1 MEKRQTCD
9 LAGLWRFAM
18 DKEDRGFAK
27 HWEKTRLPQTITL
40 PGCLQAQGYGD
51 AINTDTPWVQ
61 SLYDALWYQRGEYAY
76 AQENGT
82 KVPFLS
88 QPPRHYT
95 GKAWYQKTIFV
106 SEKADGFVGRLTLES
121 TKWKTMLW
129 IDGECKGSITS
140 LCAPH
145 VYETGALSAG
155 EHIVTICIDNGWQ
168 LPYRPDGH
176 GVSDALGATWN
187 GIAGAITLELFNRVW
202 IERIQVNAQ
211 VPQATIQVHLK
222 NETSHIQSCIVRVQ
236 DTVRTDICAEMLCAL
251 TPGNQICELTLNY
264 PSDTP
269 LWDEFD
275 QNLQHLIVTL
285 SDASDA
291 SQGKSATIT
300 LPTQS
305 PLQLEEV
312 VSQSPKAVLQT
323 EEVTFGF
330 RRAEVKD
337 GHFVINGRNTYLRG
351 THFGGDYPLSG
362 IPDCDSAYWDKIMNT
377 VKTWGMNFIRCH
389 SYCPPEAAF
398 AAADRAG
405 VYLQIECDMWN
416 VFAPDAAMNDVLWD
430 ETKRILDTFGNHP
443 SFLMLSP
450 SNEPG
455 GDWLAPL
462 TDWVAKCR
470 AYDSRHL
477 YTVQSGWPYPMEPD
491 KITGTD
497 YVYFHRSGFG
507 IQPGGTIRGPRG
519 WHGGDYRESLKGIS
533 YPVICHELG
542 QWCSYP
548 DYDVIDKFTGYLQP
562 GNFEIFRESARAHG
576 VLGQNKDFVYHSGC
590 QQVRMLKEDLEAN
603 QRTPHIYGFELLD
616 LHDYLGQG
624 SALVGIL
631 DPFWDSKGYIT
642 PSEWRQFCDETV
654 LLARIESYCI
664 DRARKATVSIPIEV
678 SHFGREPLQ
687 SVCIHW
693 QLEQQPGTQYT
704 YGEHGKT
711 LTQTGFPSPVL
722 LGTLEPK
729 DYALEKNQSAGCI
742 YLNIEEIEPNCAYT
756 LRVSMKANGK
766 LVQNTWPL
774 WLFDGSKSSEASIS
788 DKPDKASILLEK
800 SNKSSPSDKLN
811 ATTDAHEV
819 YITSDRF
826 RAESFLDEGKRV
838 LFELPY
844 EDTSYDCPPVRFNPS
859 FWNSQMG
866 PTWARGMGMI
876 ILNEHPAF
884 ASFPTTADGG
894 WQWQSLIENARG
906 LRVEKLNCDCIT
918 NLVQPIDEWN
928 RNDKMSLLFECRVG
942 NGHLMMTSMN
952 LEQDTAQAAA
962 LKRSILSYMKS
973 DAFAPHGQASWEQ
986 IASLFEMNTV
996 MKKLDAEIAPD
1007 ASAQTHFN
1015 YPDERNISQHSNSSE
1030 ATNDSLSA
1038 CLDGNPQTFMRLTG
1052 GYPYSFIIRTPQ
1064 KHTLC
1069 GILYMPRQN
1078 HREHEGELRSY
1089 RIEAWI
1095 NDAWKL
1101 IAQDHLSSSYEPK
1114 RIAFP
1119 QEIYTDRIRFTA
1131 LDTFT
1136 ASGKNYFWVM
1146 ERDGWYRKEADPIAN
1161 PDFKGQLPQDIF
1173 SASVINLLLAEKE
1186 ENRVWKE
1193 MIEQRELAHSE
1204 DSKKNG
1210 KQAAEDLQA
1219 VTSEKSATAEIDN

>member
-9 LAGLWRFAM
+9 LAGIWRFEI
-18 DKEDRGFAK
+18 DKEDRGFAE
-27 HWEKTRLPQTITL
+27 HWEKRRLTETITL

-51 AINTDTPWVQ
+51 AISEDTPWVQ

-106 SEKADGFVGRLTLES
+106 PEKSDGFVGRLTLEN
-121 TKWKTMLW
+121 TKWKTTLW
-129 IDGECKGSITS
+129 IDGECKGSIVS

-155 EHIVTICIDNGWQ
+155 EHTVTLCIDNGWQ

-187 GIAGAITLELFNRVW
+187 GVAGAITLELFNRVW
-202 IERIQVNAQ
+202 IERVWVNARL
-211 VPQATIQVHLK
+211 PKAAIQVHLK
-222 NETSHIQSCIVRVQ
+222 NEINHAQNCIVHVQ
-236 DTVRTDICAEMLCAL
+236 DTVHTDISADAVCVL
-251 TPGNQICELTLNY
+251 TPGSQICELTLNY
-264 PSDTP
+264 PSDTL

-275 QNLQHLIVTL
+275 QGLQHLIVTL
-285 SDASDA
+285 SSISNAL
-291 SQGKSATIT
+291 QGEMQSSIT
-300 LPTQS
+300 QL
-305 PLQLEEV
+305 PLQSKEM
-312 VSQSPKAVLQT
+312 VSQFPKAVLQT
-323 EEVTFGF
+323 KEVTFGF

-362 IPDCDSAYWDKIMNT
+362 IPDCGSAYWDKIMET

-398 AAADRAG
+398 EAADRAG

-416 VFAPDAAMNDVLWD
+416 VFAPDAQMNNVLWE

-455 GDWLAPL
+455 GDWLMPL
-462 TDWVAKCR
+462 TDWVSKCR

-477 YTVQSGWPYPMEPD
+477 YTIQSGWPYPMEPD

-519 WHGGDYRESLKGIS
+519 WNGGDYRESLKDIS

-548 DYDVIDKFTGYLQP
+548 DFDVIDKFTGYLQP
-562 GNFEIFRESARAHG
+562 GNFEIFRESARAHD
-576 VLGQNKDFVYHSGC
+576 VLGQNKEFVYNSGR

-603 QRTPHIYGFELLD
+603 LRTPYIYGFELLD

-624 SALVGIL
+624 TALVGIL
-631 DPFWDSKGYIT
+631 DPFWDSKGYVA
-642 PSEWRQFCDETV
+642 PNEWRQFCDETV

-664 DRARKATVSIPIEV
+664 DRAKNAVVSIPIEV
-678 SHFGREPLQ
+678 SHFGRALLQ
-687 SVCIHW
+687 SVRIHW
-693 QLEQQPGTQYT
+693 QLEKQPVTQYT

-711 LTQTGFPSPVL
+711 LTQTVSQPSVL
-722 LGTLEPK
+722 CGTLK
-729 DYALEKNQSAGCI
+729 QRNYALEKNQSAGCI
-742 YLNIEEIEPNCAYT
+742 YLNMEDIQPDCAYV

-774 WLFDGSKSSEASIS
+774 WIFDSSKLKPVSTPDESKAESDTHEA
-788 DKPDKASILLEK
+788 
-800 SNKSSPSDKLN
+800 
-811 ATTDAHEV
+811 V
-819 YITSDRF
+819 FITSDRF
-826 RAESFLDEGKRV
+826 HAETLLNEGKCV

-876 ILNEHPAF
+876 IKNAHPAF
-884 ASFPTTADGG
+884 ASFPATADGG

-906 LRVEKLNCDCIT
+906 LRVEKLGCDCIT

-928 RNDKMSLLFECRVG
+928 RNDKMSLLFECQVG
-942 NGHLMMTSMN
+942 TGRLMMTSIN
-952 LEQDTAQAAA
+952 LEQDTPQAAA
-962 LKRSILSYMKS
+962 LKKSILSYMKS
-973 DAFAPHGQASWEQ
+973 DAFEPQGQVSWKQ
-986 IASLFEMNTV
+986 LSSLFEINDV
-996 MKKLDAEIAPD
+996 MRELGAKIDD
-1007 ASAQTHFN
+1007 
-1015 YPDERNISQHSNSSE
+1015 
-1030 ATNDSLSA
+1030 DSLSA
-1038 CLDGNPQTFMRLTG
+1038 CLDGNPQTFVRLTG
-1052 GYPYSFIIRTPQ
+1052 GYPYSFIIQTTQ
-1064 KHTLC
+1064 KHNIS

-1078 HREHEGELRSY
+1078 HREHEGELQSY
-1089 RIEAWI
+1089 CIEAWV
-1095 NDAWKL
+1095 NDTWK
-1101 IAQDHLSSSYEPK
+1101 QVQKGKLSSSYEPK
-1114 RIAFP
+1114 RIAFA
-1119 QEIYTDRIRFTA
+1119 QEVYTDRIRFTA
-1131 LDTFT
+1131 LDTFS
-1136 ASGKNYFWVM
+1136 APGKSCFWAM
-1146 ERDGWYRKEADPIAN
+1146 EPDGWYQKEADPVAH
-1161 PDFKGQLPQDIF
+1161 PEFKGQLPQDIF
-1173 SASVINLLLAEKE
+1173 SASVLNLLLAEE
-1186 ENRVWKE
+1186 EETDVWKKR
-1193 MIEQRELAHSE
+1193 IKQRKLVHLE
-1204 DSKKNG
+1204 DSKQVVNN
-1210 KQAAEDLQA
+1210 LQN

>member
-1 MEKRQTCD
+1 MEERQTCD
-9 LAGLWRFAM
+9 LAGIWRFEI
-18 DKEDRGFAK
+18 DKEDRGFAE
-27 HWEKTRLPQTITL
+27 HWEKRRLTQTITL

-51 AINTDTPWVQ
+51 AISEDTPWVQ

-106 SEKADGFVGRLTLES
+106 PEKSDGFVGRLTLEN
-121 TKWKTMLW
+121 TKWKTTLW
-129 IDGECKGSITS
+129 IDGECKGSIVS

-145 VYETGALSAG
+145 VYETGALPAG
-155 EHIVTICIDNGWQ
+155 EHTVTLCIDNGWQ

-187 GIAGAITLELFNRVW
+187 GVAGAITLELFNSVW
-202 IERIQVNAQ
+202 IERVKVNAQ
-211 VPQATIQVHLK
+211 LPQAAIQVHLK
-222 NETSHIQSCIVRVQ
+222 NETSHTQNCIVHVQ
-236 DTVRTDICAEMLCAL
+236 DTVHTDISADAVCVL
-251 TPGNQICELTLNY
+251 TPGSQICELTLNY
-264 PSDTP
+264 PSDTL

-275 QNLQHLIVTL
+275 QGLQHLIVTL
-285 SDASDA
+285 FSISNAL
-291 SQGKSATIT
+291 QGEMQSSIT
-300 LPTQS
+300 QL
-305 PLQLEEV
+305 PLQSKEM
-312 VSQSPKAVLQT
+312 VSQFPKAVLQT
-323 EEVTFGF
+323 KEVTFGF

-362 IPDCDSAYWDKIMNT
+362 IPDCGSAYWDKIMKT

-398 AAADRAG
+398 EAADRAG

-416 VFAPDAAMNDVLWD
+416 VFAPDAQMNNVLWE

-455 GDWLAPL
+455 GDWLMPL
-462 TDWVAKCR
+462 TDWVSKCR

-477 YTVQSGWPYPMEPD
+477 YTIQSGWPYPMEPD

-519 WHGGDYRESLKGIS
+519 WNGGDYRESLKDIS

-542 QWCSYP
+542 QWCAYP
-548 DYDVIDKFTGYLQP
+548 DFDVIDKFTGYLQP
-562 GNFEIFRESARAHG
+562 GNFEIFRESARAHD
-576 VLGQNKDFVYHSGC
+576 VLGQNKEFVYNSGR

-603 QRTPHIYGFELLD
+603 LRTPYIYGFELLD

-624 SALVGIL
+624 TALVGIL
-631 DPFWDSKGYIT
+631 DPFWDSKGYVT
-642 PSEWRQFCDETV
+642 PNEWRQFCDETV

-664 DRARKATVSIPIEV
+664 DRAKNATISISIEV
-678 SHFGREPLQ
+678 SHFGRAPLQ

-693 QLEQQPGTQYT
+693 QLEQQPVTEYT

-711 LTQTGFPSPVL
+711 LTQTVFQSPVL
-722 LGTLEPK
+722 CGTLK
-729 DYALEKNQSAGCI
+729 QRDYALEKNQSAGCI
-742 YLNIEEIEPNCAYT
+742 YLNMEDIEPNRVYT
-756 LRVSMKANGK
+756 LRVSMKANGRI
-766 LVQNTWPL
+766 VENTWLL
-774 WLFDGSKSSEASIS
+774 WIFDSS
-788 DKPDKASILLEK
+788 
-800 SNKSSPSDKLN
+800 KLN
-811 ATTDAHEV
+811 PVSTPDESKAESDTHEAV
-819 YITSDRF
+819 FITSDRF
-826 RAESFLDEGKRV
+826 HAETLLNEGKRV

-876 ILNEHPAF
+876 IQNAHPAF

-894 WQWQSLIENARG
+894 WQWQSLIENVRG
-906 LRVEKLNCDCIT
+906 LRVEKLGCDCIT

-928 RNDKMSLLFECRVG
+928 RNNKMSLLFECQVG
-942 NGHLMMTSMN
+942 TARLMMTSIN
-952 LEQDTAQAAA
+952 LEQDTPQAAA
-962 LKRSILSYMKS
+962 LKKSILSYMKS
-973 DAFAPHGQASWEQ
+973 DAFEPQGQVSWKQ
-986 IASLFEMNTV
+986 LSSLFEINDV
-996 MKKLDAEIAPD
+996 MKELGAKIDD
-1007 ASAQTHFN
+1007 
-1015 YPDERNISQHSNSSE
+1015 
-1030 ATNDSLSA
+1030 DSLSA
-1038 CLDGNPQTFMRLTG
+1038 CLDGNPQTFVRLTG
-1052 GYPYSFIIRTPQ
+1052 GYPYSFIIQTPQ
-1064 KHTLC
+1064 KHNIS

-1089 RIEAWI
+1089 LIEAWL
-1095 NDAWKL
+1095 DGTWKQ
-1101 IAQDHLSSSYEPK
+1101 IQKGKLSSSYEPK
-1114 RIAFP
+1114 RIAFLHDV
-1119 QEIYTDRIRFTA
+1119 YTDRIRFTA
-1131 LDTFT
+1131 LDTFS
-1136 ASGKNYFWVM
+1136 APGKSCFWAM
-1146 ERDGWYRKEADPIAN
+1146 EPDGWYQKEADMTAN
-1161 PDFKGQLPQDIF
+1161 PEFKGQLPQDIF
-1173 SASVINLLLAEKE
+1173 SASVINLLLAEE
-1186 ENRVWKE
+1186 EETTVWKKR
-1193 MIEQRELAHSE
+1193 IKQRELAHLE

-1210 KQAAEDLQA
+1210 KQVVNNLQN
-1219 VTSEKSATAEIDN
+1219 VNSEKSATAEIDN

>member
-9 LAGLWRFAM
+9 LAGIWRFEI
-18 DKEDRGFAK
+18 DKEDRGFAE
-27 HWEKTRLPQTITL
+27 HWEKRRLTQTITL

-51 AINTDTPWVQ
+51 AISEDTPWVQ

-76 AQENGT
+76 AQKNGT

-106 SEKADGFVGRLTLES
+106 PEKSDGFVGRLTLEN
-121 TKWKTMLW
+121 TKWKTTLW
-129 IDGECKGSITS
+129 IDGECKGSIVS

-155 EHIVTICIDNGWQ
+155 EHTVTLCIDNGWQ

-187 GIAGAITLELFNRVW
+187 GVAGAITLDLFNHVW
-202 IERIQVNAQ
+202 IERVKVNAQ
-211 VPQATIQVHLK
+211 MPQAAIQVHLK
-222 NETSHIQSCIVRVQ
+222 NETSHTQNCIVRVQ
-236 DTVRTDICAEMLCAL
+236 DIARTDISAKMICVL
-251 TPGNQICELTLNY
+251 TPGSQICELTLNY
-264 PSDTP
+264 SSDTL

-275 QNLQHLIVTL
+275 QGLQHLIVTL
-285 SDASDA
+285 SSISNAL
-291 SQGKSATIT
+291 QGEMQSSIT
-300 LPTQS
+300 QL
-305 PLQLEEV
+305 PLQSKEM
-312 VSQSPKAVLQT
+312 VSQFQKAVLQT
-323 EEVTFGF
+323 KEVTFGF
-330 RRAEVKD
+330 CRAEVKD

-362 IPDCDSAYWDKIMNT
+362 IPDCDSAYWDKIMEA

-398 AAADRAG
+398 EAADRAG

-416 VFAPDAAMNDVLWD
+416 VFAPDAQMNNVLWE

-455 GDWLAPL
+455 GDWLMPL
-462 TDWVAKCR
+462 TDWVSKCR

-477 YTVQSGWPYPMEPD
+477 YTIQSGWPYPMEPD
-491 KITGTD
+491 KIKGTD

-519 WHGGDYRESLKGIS
+519 WNGGDYRESLKDIS

-542 QWCSYP
+542 QWCAYP
-548 DYDVIDKFTGYLQP
+548 DFDVIDKFTGYLQP
-562 GNFEIFRESARAHG
+562 GNFEIFRESARVHD
-576 VLGQNKDFVYHSGC
+576 VLGQNKEFVYNSGR

-603 QRTPHIYGFELLD
+603 LRTPYIYGFELLD

-624 SALVGIL
+624 TALVGIL
-631 DPFWDSKGYIT
+631 DPFWDSKGYVT
-642 PSEWRQFCDETV
+642 PNEWRQFCDETV
-654 LLARIESYCI
+654 LLARIKSYCI
-664 DRARKATVSIPIEV
+664 DRAKNATISIPIEV
-678 SHFGREPLQ
+678 SHFGRAPLQ
-687 SVCIHW
+687 SVRIHW
-693 QLEQQPGTQYT
+693 QLEQQPVTEYT

-711 LTQTGFPSPVL
+711 LTQIVFQPPVL
-722 LGTLEPK
+722 CGTLK
-729 DYALEKNQSAGCI
+729 QRDYALEKNQSAGCI
-742 YLNIEEIEPNCAYT
+742 YLNMEDIEPNRVYT
-756 LRVSMKANGK
+756 LHVSMKVNGRI
-766 LVQNTWPL
+766 VENIWPL
-774 WLFDGSKSSEASIS
+774 WIFDSSKLNPVSTPDGSKAESDTHEA
-788 DKPDKASILLEK
+788 
-800 SNKSSPSDKLN
+800 
-811 ATTDAHEV
+811 V
-819 YITSDRF
+819 FITSDRF
-826 RAESFLDEGKRV
+826 QAETLLNEGKRV

-876 ILNEHPAF
+876 IQNAHPAF

-906 LRVEKLNCDCIT
+906 LRVEKLGCDCIT

-928 RNDKMSLLFECRVG
+928 RNKKMSLLFECQVG
-942 NGHLMMTSMN
+942 TARLMMTSIN
-952 LEQDTAQAAA
+952 LEQDTPQAAA
-962 LKRSILSYMKS
+962 LKKSILSYMKS
-973 DAFAPHGQASWEQ
+973 DAFEPQGQVSWKQ
-986 IASLFEMNTV
+986 LSSLFEINDV
-996 MKKLDAEIAPD
+996 MKELGAKIDD
-1007 ASAQTHFN
+1007 
-1015 YPDERNISQHSNSSE
+1015 
-1030 ATNDSLSA
+1030 DSLSA
-1038 CLDGNPQTFMRLTG
+1038 CLDGNPQTFVRLTG
-1052 GYPYSFIIRTPQ
+1052 GYPYSFIIQTPQ
-1064 KHTLC
+1064 KHDIS

-1089 RIEAWI
+1089 LIEAWL
-1095 NDAWKL
+1095 DGTWK
-1101 IAQDHLSSSYEPK
+1101 QVQKGKLSSSYEPK
-1114 RIAFP
+1114 RIAFLH
-1119 QEIYTDRIRFTA
+1119 EVYTDRIRFTA
-1131 LDTFT
+1131 LNTFT
-1136 ASGKNYFWVM
+1136 APGKSYFWAM
-1146 ERDGWYRKEADPIAN
+1146 EPDGWYQKEVDPAAHLE
-1161 PDFKGQLPQDIF
+1161 FKEQLPQDIF
-1173 SASVINLLLAEKE
+1173 SASVINLLLAEE
-1186 ENRVWKE
+1186 EETDVWKKR
-1193 MIEQRELAHSE
+1193 IKQRKLAHLE

-1210 KQAAEDLQA
+1210 KQVVNNMQN

>member
-1 MEKRQTCD
+1 MEERQTCD
-9 LAGLWRFAM
+9 LAGIWRFEI
-18 DKEDRGFAK
+18 DKEDRGFAE
-27 HWEKTRLPQTITL
+27 HWEKRRLTQTITL

-51 AINTDTPWVQ
+51 AISEDTPWVQ

-82 KVPFLS
+82 NVPFLS
-88 QPPRHYT
+88 QSPRHYT

-106 SEKADGFVGRLTLES
+106 PEKSDGFVGRLTLEN
-121 TKWKTMLW
+121 TKWKTTLW
-129 IDGECKGSITS
+129 IDGECKGSIVS

-155 EHIVTICIDNGWQ
+155 EHTVTLCIDNGWQ

-187 GIAGAITLELFNRVW
+187 GVAGAITLELFKRVW
-202 IERIQVNAQ
+202 IERVWVNAQ
-211 VPQATIQVHLK
+211 LPKAAIQVHLK
-222 NETSHIQSCIVRVQ
+222 NETSDTQNCIVRVQ
-236 DTVRTDICAEMLCAL
+236 DIARTDISAKMICVL
-251 TPGNQICELTLNY
+251 TPGSHICELTLNY
-264 PSDTP
+264 PSDTL

-275 QNLQHLIVTL
+275 QGLQHLIVTL
-285 SDASDA
+285 SSISNAL
-291 SQGKSATIT
+291 QGEMQSSIT
-300 LPTQS
+300 QL
-305 PLQLEEV
+305 PLQSKEM
-312 VSQSPKAVLQT
+312 VSQFSKAVLQT
-323 EEVTFGF
+323 KEVTFGF

-362 IPDCDSAYWDKIMNT
+362 IPDCGSAYWDKIMDT

-398 AAADRAG
+398 EAADRAG

-416 VFAPDAAMNDVLWD
+416 VFAPDAQMNNVLWE

-455 GDWLAPL
+455 GDWLMPL
-462 TDWVAKCR
+462 TDWVSKCR

-477 YTVQSGWPYPMEPD
+477 YTIQSGWPYPMEPD

-519 WHGGDYRESLKGIS
+519 WNGGDYRESLKDIS

-548 DYDVIDKFTGYLQP
+548 DFDVIDKFTGYLQP
-562 GNFEIFRESARAHG
+562 GNFEIFRESARAHD
-576 VLGQNKDFVYHSGC
+576 VLGQNKEFVYNSGR

-603 QRTPHIYGFELLD
+603 LRTPYIYGFELLD

-624 SALVGIL
+624 TALVGIL
-631 DPFWDSKGYIT
+631 DPFWDSKGYVA
-642 PSEWRQFCDETV
+642 PNEWRQFCDETV

-664 DRARKATVSIPIEV
+664 DRAKNAAISIPIEV
-678 SHFGREPLQ
+678 SHFGRALLQ
-687 SVCIHW
+687 SVRINW
-693 QLEQQPGTQYT
+693 QLEKQPVTQYT

-711 LTQTGFPSPVL
+711 LTQTVFQPPVL
-722 LGTLEPK
+722 CGTLK
-729 DYALEKNQSAGCI
+729 QRDYALEKNQSAGCI
-742 YLNIEEIEPNCAYT
+742 YLNMEDIQPDCAYV

-774 WLFDGSKSSEASIS
+774 WIFDSSKLKLVSTPDESKAESDTHEA
-788 DKPDKASILLEK
+788 
-800 SNKSSPSDKLN
+800 
-811 ATTDAHEV
+811 V
-819 YITSDRF
+819 FITSDRF
-826 RAESFLDEGKRV
+826 HAETLLNEGKCV

-876 ILNEHPAF
+876 IKNAHTAF

-894 WQWQSLIENARG
+894 WQWQGLIENARG
-906 LRVEKLNCDCIT
+906 LRVEKLGCDCIT

-928 RNDKMSLLFECRVG
+928 RNDKMSLLFECQVG
-942 NGHLMMTSMN
+942 TGRLMMTSIN
-952 LEQDTAQAAA
+952 LEQDTPQAAA
-962 LKRSILSYMKS
+962 LKKSILSYMKS
-973 DAFAPHGQASWEQ
+973 DAFEPQGQVSWKQ
-986 IASLFEMNTV
+986 LSLLFEINDV
-996 MKKLDAEIAPD
+996 MKELGAKIDD
-1007 ASAQTHFN
+1007 
-1015 YPDERNISQHSNSSE
+1015 
-1030 ATNDSLSA
+1030 DSLSA

-1052 GYPYSFIIRTPQ
+1052 GYPYSFIIQTPQ
-1064 KHTLC
+1064 KHNIS

-1089 RIEAWI
+1089 LIEAWL
-1095 NDAWKL
+1095 DGTWK
-1101 IAQDHLSSSYEPK
+1101 QVQKGKLSSSYEPK
-1114 RIAFP
+1114 RIAFLH
-1119 QEIYTDRIRFTA
+1119 EVYTDRIRFTA
-1131 LDTFT
+1131 LDTFS
-1136 ASGKNYFWVM
+1136 APGKSCFWAM
-1146 ERDGWYRKEADPIAN
+1146 EPDGWYQKEADTTAN
-1161 PDFKGQLPQDIF
+1161 PEFKGQLPQDIF
-1173 SASVINLLLAEKE
+1173 SASVINLLLAEE
-1186 ENRVWKE
+1186 EETAVWKKR
-1193 MIEQRELAHSE
+1193 IKQRKLVHLE
-1204 DSKKNG
+1204 DSKQVVNN
-1210 KQAAEDLQA
+1210 LQN

>member
-9 LAGLWRFAM
+9 LAGIWRFEI
-18 DKEDRGFAK
+18 DKEDRGFAE
-27 HWEKTRLPQTITL
+27 HWEKRRLTQTITL

-51 AINTDTPWVQ
+51 AISEDTPWVQ

-82 KVPFLS
+82 NVPFLS

-106 SEKADGFVGRLTLES
+106 PEKSDGFVGRLTLEN
-121 TKWKTMLW
+121 TKWKTTLW
-129 IDGECKGSITS
+129 IDGECKGSIVS

-155 EHIVTICIDNGWQ
+155 EHTVTLCIDNGWQ

-187 GIAGAITLELFNRVW
+187 GVAGAITLELFNRVW
-202 IERIQVNAQ
+202 IERVWVNAQ
-211 VPQATIQVHLK
+211 LPKAAVQVYLK
-222 NETSHIQSCIVRVQ
+222 NETSDTQNCIVHVQ
-236 DTVRTDICAEMLCAL
+236 DIARTDISAETICAL
-251 TPGNQICELTLNY
+251 TPGSQICELTLNY

-275 QNLQHLIVTL
+275 QGLQHLIVTL
-285 SDASDA
+285 SSISNAL
-291 SQGKSATIT
+291 QGEMQSYIT
-300 LPTQS
+300 QL
-305 PLQLEEV
+305 PLQSKEM
-312 VSQSPKAVLQT
+312 VSQFPKAVLQT
-323 EEVTFGF
+323 KEVTFGF

-362 IPDCDSAYWDKIMNT
+362 IPDCGSAYWDKIMET

-398 AAADRAG
+398 EAADRAG

-416 VFAPDAAMNDVLWD
+416 VFAPDAQMNNVLWE

-455 GDWLAPL
+455 GDWLMPL
-462 TDWVAKCR
+462 TDWVSKCR

-477 YTVQSGWPYPMEPD
+477 YTIQSGWPYPMEPD

-519 WHGGDYRESLKGIS
+519 WNGGDYRESLKDIS

-548 DYDVIDKFTGYLQP
+548 DFDVIDKFTGYLQP
-562 GNFEIFRESARAHG
+562 GNFEIFRESARAHD
-576 VLGQNKDFVYHSGC
+576 VLGQNKEFVYNSGR

-603 QRTPHIYGFELLD
+603 LRTPYIYGFELLD

-624 SALVGIL
+624 TALVGIL
-631 DPFWDSKGYIT
+631 DPFWDSKGYVA
-642 PSEWRQFCDETV
+642 PNEWRQFCDETV

-664 DRARKATVSIPIEV
+664 DRAKNAAISIQIEV
-678 SHFGREPLQ
+678 SHFGRAPLQ
-687 SVCIHW
+687 SVCINW
-693 QLEQQPGTQYT
+693 QLEKQPVTKYT

-711 LTQTGFPSPVL
+711 LTQTVFQSPVL
-722 LGTLEPK
+722 CGTLK
-729 DYALEKNQSAGCI
+729 QRDYALEKNQSAGCI
-742 YLNIEEIEPNCAYT
+742 YLNMEDIQPDCAYV

-774 WLFDGSKSSEASIS
+774 WIFDSS
-788 DKPDKASILLEK
+788 
-800 SNKSSPSDKLN
+800 KLN
-811 ATTDAHEV
+811 PVSTLDESKAESDTHEAV
-819 YITSDRF
+819 FITSDRF
-826 RAESFLDEGKRV
+826 QAETLLNEGKRV

-876 ILNEHPAF
+876 IQNAHPAF

-906 LRVEKLNCDCIT
+906 LRVEKLGCDCIT

-928 RNDKMSLLFECRVG
+928 RNDKMSLLFECQVG
-942 NGHLMMTSMN
+942 TGRLMMTSIN
-952 LEQDTAQAAA
+952 LEQDTPQAAA
-962 LKRSILSYMKS
+962 LKKSILSYMKS
-973 DAFAPHGQASWEQ
+973 DAFEPQGQVSWKQ
-986 IASLFEMNTV
+986 LLSLFEINDV
-996 MKKLDAEIAPD
+996 MRELGAKIDD
-1007 ASAQTHFN
+1007 
-1015 YPDERNISQHSNSSE
+1015 
-1030 ATNDSLSA
+1030 DSLSA
-1038 CLDGNPQTFMRLTG
+1038 CLDRNPQTFVRLTG
-1052 GYPYSFIIRTPQ
+1052 GYPYSFIIQTPQ
-1064 KHTLC
+1064 KHNIS

-1078 HREHEGELRSY
+1078 HREHEGELQSY
-1089 RIEAWI
+1089 CIEAWV
-1095 NDAWKL
+1095 NDTWK
-1101 IAQDHLSSSYEPK
+1101 QVQKGKLSSSYEPK
-1114 RIAFP
+1114 RIAFA
-1119 QEIYTDRIRFTA
+1119 QEVYTDRIRFTA
-1131 LDTFT
+1131 LDTFS
-1136 ASGKNYFWVM
+1136 APGKSCFWAM
-1146 ERDGWYRKEADPIAN
+1146 EPDGWYQKEADSVAHPE
-1161 PDFKGQLPQDIF
+1161 FKGQLPQDIF
-1173 SASVINLLLAEKE
+1173 SASVINLLLAEE
-1186 ENRVWKE
+1186 EETAVWKKR
-1193 MIEQRELAHSE
+1193 IKQRKLVHLE
-1204 DSKKNG
+1204 DSKQVVNN
-1210 KQAAEDLQA
+1210 LQN

>member
-1 MEKRQTCD
+1 MEERQTCD
-9 LAGLWRFAM
+9 LAGIWRFEI
-18 DKEDRGFAK
+18 DKEDRGFAE
-27 HWEKTRLPQTITL
+27 HWEKRRLTHTITL

-51 AINTDTPWVQ
+51 AISEDTPWVQ

-106 SEKADGFVGRLTLES
+106 PEKSDGFVGRLTLEN
-121 TKWKTMLW
+121 TKWKTTLW
-129 IDGECKGSITS
+129 IDGECKGSIVS

-145 VYETGALSAG
+145 VYETGELSAG
-155 EHIVTICIDNGWQ
+155 EHTVTLCIDNGWQ

-187 GIAGAITLELFNRVW
+187 GVAGAITLELFNRVW
-202 IERIQVNAQ
+202 IERVQVNAQ
-211 VPQATIQVHLK
+211 LPQAAIQVHLK
-222 NETSHIQSCIVRVQ
+222 NETSHTQNCIVHVQ
-236 DTVRTDICAEMLCAL
+236 DTVHTDISADAVCVL
-251 TPGNQICELTLNY
+251 TPGSQICEFTLNY

-275 QNLQHLIVTL
+275 QGLQHLIVTL
-285 SDASDA
+285 SSISNAL
-291 SQGKSATIT
+291 QGEMQSSIT
-300 LPTQS
+300 QL
-305 PLQLEEV
+305 PLQSKEM
-312 VSQSPKAVLQT
+312 VSQFSKVVLQT
-323 EEVTFGF
+323 KEVTFGF

-362 IPDCDSAYWDKIMNT
+362 IPDCGSAYWDKIMET

-398 AAADRAG
+398 EAADRAG

-416 VFAPDAAMNDVLWD
+416 VFAPDAQMNNVLWE

-455 GDWLAPL
+455 GDWLMPL
-462 TDWVAKCR
+462 TDWVSKCR

-477 YTVQSGWPYPMEPD
+477 YTIQSGWPYPMEPD

-519 WHGGDYRESLKGIS
+519 WNDGDYRESLKDIS

-548 DYDVIDKFTGYLQP
+548 DFDVIDKFTGYLQP
-562 GNFEIFRESARAHG
+562 GNFEIFRESARAHN
-576 VLGQNKDFVYHSGC
+576 VLGQNKEFVYNSGR

-603 QRTPHIYGFELLD
+603 LRTPYIYGFELLD

-624 SALVGIL
+624 TALVGIL
-631 DPFWDSKGYIT
+631 DPFWDSKGYVT
-642 PSEWRQFCDETV
+642 PNEWRQFCDETV

-664 DRARKATVSIPIEV
+664 DCAKNATISIPIEV
-678 SHFGREPLQ
+678 SHFGRAPLQ
-687 SVCIHW
+687 SVRIHW
-693 QLEQQPGTQYT
+693 QLEQQPVTEYT

-711 LTQTGFPSPVL
+711 LTQIVFQSPVL
-722 LGTLEPK
+722 CGTLK
-729 DYALEKNQSAGCI
+729 QRDYALEKNQSAGCI
-742 YLNIEEIEPNCAYT
+742 YLNMEDIEPNRVYT
-756 LRVSMKANGK
+756 LRVSMKVNGRI
-766 LVQNTWPL
+766 VENTWPL
-774 WLFDGSKSSEASIS
+774 WIFDSSKLNPVSTPDGSKAESDTHEA
-788 DKPDKASILLEK
+788 
-800 SNKSSPSDKLN
+800 
-811 ATTDAHEV
+811 V
-819 YITSDRF
+819 FITSDRF
-826 RAESFLDEGKRV
+826 HAETLLNEGKRV

-876 ILNEHPAF
+876 IQNAHPAF

-906 LRVEKLNCDCIT
+906 LRVEKLGCDCIT

-928 RNDKMSLLFECRVG
+928 RNDKMSLLFECQVG
-942 NGHLMMTSMN
+942 TGHLMMTSIN
-952 LEQDTAQAAA
+952 LEQDTPQAAA
-962 LKRSILSYMKS
+962 LKKSILSYMKS
-973 DAFAPHGQASWEQ
+973 DAFEPQGQVSWKQ
-986 IASLFEMNTV
+986 LSSLFEMNNV
-996 MKKLDAEIAPD
+996 MKELGAKID
-1007 ASAQTHFN
+1007 
-1015 YPDERNISQHSNSSE
+1015 
-1030 ATNDSLSA
+1030 NDSLSA
-1038 CLDGNPQTFMRLTG
+1038 CLDGNPQTFVQLTG
-1052 GYPYSFIIRTPQ
+1052 GYPYSFIIQTPQ
-1064 KHTLC
+1064 KHDIS

-1089 RIEAWI
+1089 LIEAWL
-1095 NDAWKL
+1095 DGTWK
-1101 IAQDHLSSSYEPK
+1101 QVQKGKLSSSYEPK
-1114 RIAFP
+1114 RIAFLH
-1119 QEIYTDRIRFTA
+1119 EVYTDRIRFTA
-1131 LDTFT
+1131 LDTFS
-1136 ASGKNYFWVM
+1136 APGKSCFWAM
-1146 ERDGWYRKEADPIAN
+1146 EPDGWYQKEADTTAN
-1161 PDFKGQLPQDIF
+1161 PEFKGQLPQDIF
-1173 SASVINLLLAEKE
+1173 SASVINLLLAEE
-1186 ENRVWKE
+1186 EETTVWKQHVGQQSVHLKE
-1193 MIEQRELAHSE
+1193 
-1204 DSKKNG
+1204 
-1210 KQAAEDLQA
+1210 A
-1219 VTSEKSATAEIDN
+1219 VTSIASEKSATAEIDN

>member
-9 LAGLWRFAM
+9 LAGIWRFEI
-18 DKEDRGFAK
+18 DKEDRGFAE
-27 HWEKTRLPQTITL
+27 HWEKRRLTQTITL

-51 AINTDTPWVQ
+51 AISEDTPWVQ
-61 SLYDALWYQRGEYAY
+61 SLYDALWYQRGEYVY

-106 SEKADGFVGRLTLES
+106 PEKSDGFVGRLTLEN
-121 TKWKTMLW
+121 TKWKTTLW
-129 IDGECKGSITS
+129 IDGECKGSIVS

-155 EHIVTICIDNGWQ
+155 EHTVTLCIDNGWQ

-187 GIAGAITLELFNRVW
+187 GVAGAITLELFNRVW
-202 IERIQVNAQ
+202 IERVKVNAQ
-211 VPQATIQVHLK
+211 LPQAAIQVHLK
-222 NETSHIQSCIVRVQ
+222 NETSHIQNCIVHVQ
-236 DTVRTDICAEMLCAL
+236 DTVHTDISADAVCVL
-251 TPGNQICELTLNY
+251 TQGSQICELTLNY

-275 QNLQHLIVTL
+275 QGLHNLIVTL
-285 SDASDA
+285 SSISNAL
-291 SQGKSATIT
+291 QGEMQSSIT
-300 LPTQS
+300 QL
-305 PLQLEEV
+305 PLQSKEM
-312 VSQSPKAVLQT
+312 VSQFSKVVLQT
-323 EEVTFGF
+323 KEVTFGF

-362 IPDCDSAYWDKIMNT
+362 IPDCDSAYWDKIMEA

-398 AAADRAG
+398 EAADRAG

-416 VFAPDAAMNDVLWD
+416 VFAPDAQMNNVLWE
-430 ETKRILDTFGNHP
+430 ETKRILDAFGNHP

-455 GDWLAPL
+455 GDWLMPL
-462 TDWVAKCR
+462 TDWVSKCR

-477 YTVQSGWPYPMEPD
+477 YTIQSGWPYPMEPD

-519 WHGGDYRESLKGIS
+519 WNGGDYRESLKDIS

-542 QWCSYP
+542 QWCAYP
-548 DYDVIDKFTGYLQP
+548 DFDVIDKFTGYLQP
-562 GNFEIFRESARAHG
+562 GNFEIFRESARVHD
-576 VLGQNKDFVYHSGC
+576 VLGQNKEFVYNSGR

-603 QRTPHIYGFELLD
+603 LRTPYIYGFELLD

-624 SALVGIL
+624 TALVGIL
-631 DPFWDSKGYIT
+631 DPFWDSKGYVT
-642 PSEWRQFCDETV
+642 PNEWRQFCDETV
-654 LLARIESYCI
+654 LLARIKSYCI
-664 DRARKATVSIPIEV
+664 DRAKNATISIPIEV
-678 SHFGREPLQ
+678 SHFGRAPLQ
-687 SVCIHW
+687 SVRIHW
-693 QLEQQPGTQYT
+693 QLEQQPVTEYT

-711 LTQTGFPSPVL
+711 LTQIVFQSPVL
-722 LGTLEPK
+722 CGTLK
-729 DYALEKNQSAGCI
+729 QRDYALEKNQSAGCI
-742 YLNIEEIEPNCAYT
+742 YLNMEDIEPNRVYT
-756 LRVSMKANGK
+756 LRVSMKANGRI
-766 LVQNTWPL
+766 VENTWPIWIFDSSKL
-774 WLFDGSKSSEASIS
+774 NPVSTPDGSKAESDTHEA
-788 DKPDKASILLEK
+788 
-800 SNKSSPSDKLN
+800 
-811 ATTDAHEV
+811 V
-819 YITSDRF
+819 FITSDRF
-826 RAESFLDEGKRV
+826 HAETLLNEGKRV

-876 ILNEHPAF
+876 IQNAHPAF

-906 LRVEKLNCDCIT
+906 LRVEKLGCDCIT

-928 RNDKMSLLFECRVG
+928 RNDKMSLLFECQVG
-942 NGHLMMTSMN
+942 TGHLMMTSIN
-952 LEQDTAQAAA
+952 LEQDTPQAAA
-962 LKRSILSYMKS
+962 LKKSILSYMKS
-973 DAFAPHGQASWEQ
+973 DAFEPQGQVSWKQ
-986 IASLFEMNTV
+986 LSSLFEMNNV
-996 MKKLDAEIAPD
+996 MKELGAKID
-1007 ASAQTHFN
+1007 
-1015 YPDERNISQHSNSSE
+1015 
-1030 ATNDSLSA
+1030 NDSLSA
-1038 CLDGNPQTFMRLTG
+1038 CLDGNPQTFVQLTG
-1052 GYPYSFIIRTPQ
+1052 GYPYSFIIQTPQ
-1064 KHTLC
+1064 KHDIS

-1089 RIEAWI
+1089 LIEAWL
-1095 NDAWKL
+1095 DGTWK
-1101 IAQDHLSSSYEPK
+1101 QVQKGKLSSSYEPK
-1114 RIAFP
+1114 RIAFLH
-1119 QEIYTDRIRFTA
+1119 EVYTDRIRFTA
-1131 LDTFT
+1131 LDTFS
-1136 ASGKNYFWVM
+1136 APGKSCFWAM
-1146 ERDGWYRKEADPIAN
+1146 EPDGWYQKEADTTAN
-1161 PDFKGQLPQDIF
+1161 PEFKGQLPQDIF
-1173 SASVINLLLAEKE
+1173 SASVINLLLAEE
-1186 ENRVWKE
+1186 EETTVWKQHVGQQSVHLKE
-1193 MIEQRELAHSE
+1193 
-1204 DSKKNG
+1204 
-1210 KQAAEDLQA
+1210 A
-1219 VTSEKSATAEIDN
+1219 VTSIASEKSATAEIDN

>member
-18 DKEDRGFAK
+18 DKEDRGLVE

-51 AINTDTPWVQ
+51 AISTDTPWVQ

-76 AQENGT
+76 AQEDGT

-95 GKAWYQKTIFV
+95 GKAWYQKTILV
-106 SEKADGFVGRLTLES
+106 PEEADGFAGRLTLED
-121 TKWKTMLW
+121 TKWKTTLW
-129 IDGECKGSITS
+129 IDEECKGSITS

-145 VYETGALSAG
+145 VYETGVLSAG
-155 EHIVTICIDNGWQ
+155 EHVVTLCIDNGWQ

-187 GIAGAITLELFNRVW
+187 GVAGAITLEFFRGVW
-202 IERIQVNAQ
+202 IERVQVNAQ
-211 VPQATIQVHLK
+211 MPKATIQVHLK
-222 NETSHIQSCIVRVQ
+222 NETSHIKSCIVRVQ
-236 DTVRTDICAEMLCAL
+236 DTAHTDIRVDAICTL
-251 TPGNQICELTLNY
+251 TSEHSICEFTLNY

-285 SDASDA
+285 SATSDA
-291 SQGKSATIT
+291 SQGKM
-300 LPTQS
+300 QS
-305 PLQLEEV
+305 STTHSPVQSKEM

-416 VFAPDAAMNDVLWD
+416 VFAPDAAMNDVLWE

-455 GDWLAPL
+455 GDWFAPL

-477 YTVQSGWPYPMEPD
+477 YTIQSGWPYPMEPD

-576 VLGQNKDFVYHSGC
+576 VLGQNKDFVYHSGR

-631 DPFWDSKGYIT
+631 DPFWEPKGYVT

-664 DRARKATVSIPIEV
+664 DRAQTAAISIPIEV
-678 SHFGREPLQ
+678 SHFGRAPLS
-687 SVCIHW
+687 SVCIYW
-693 QLEQQPGTQYT
+693 QLEQQPITQYT

-711 LTQTGFPSPVL
+711 LTKTLFQSPVL
-722 LGTLEPK
+722 QGTLAPK

-742 YLNIEEIEPNCAYT
+742 YLNIEEIEPNRAYT
-756 LRVSMKANGK
+756 LRVSMKVNGK

-774 WLFDGSKSSEASIS
+774 WLFDSSKSSEMSTSVS
-788 DKPDKASILLEK
+788 DK
-800 SNKSSPSDKLN
+800 SNAVIDMHN
-811 ATTDAHEV
+811 DV
-819 YITSDRF
+819 FITADRF
-826 RAESFLDEGKRV
+826 RAESLLKEGKRV

-876 ILNEHPAF
+876 IQNAHPAF
-884 ASFPTTADGG
+884 ASFPTTTDGG
-894 WQWQSLIENARG
+894 WQWQPLIENARG

-918 NLVQPIDEWN
+918 NLVQAIDEWN

-942 NGHLMMTSMN
+942 NGRLMMTSMN
-952 LEQDTAQAAA
+952 LEQDTPQAAA

-986 IASLFEMNTV
+986 IASLFEMNNV
-996 MKKLDAEIAPD
+996 MKELDAEIVPD
-1007 ASAQTHFN
+1007 ALVQAPSS
-1015 YPDERNISQHSNSSE
+1015 YIDEGSTFQHSNSSD
-1030 ATNDSLSA
+1030 ATDNSLSA

-1052 GYPYSFIIRTPQ
+1052 GYPYSFIIRTPK
-1064 KHTLC
+1064 KHSIS

-1078 HREHEGELRSY
+1078 HREHEGELCSY
-1089 RIEAWI
+1089 RIEAWV
-1095 NDAWKL
+1095 NDTWKR
-1101 IAQDHLSSSYEPK
+1101 IVQDHLSSSYELK

-1119 QEIYTDRIRFTA
+1119 QKIYTDRIRFTA

-1136 ASGKNYFWVM
+1136 APRKSHFWIM
-1146 ERDGWYRKEADPIAN
+1146 EQDGWYQKEADPTAN
-1161 PDFKGQLPQDIF
+1161 PEFKGQLPQDIF
-1173 SASVINLLLAEKE
+1173 SVSVINLLLAEEEETVVWKQHVGQRSVHLKE
-1186 ENRVWKE
+1186 E
-1193 MIEQRELAHSE
+1193 
-1204 DSKKNG
+1204 
-1210 KQAAEDLQA
+1210 
-1219 VTSEKSATAEIDN
+1219 VTSIASEKSATAEIDN

>member
-9 LAGLWRFAM
+9 LAGIWRFEI
-18 DKEDRGFAK
+18 DKEDRGFAE
-27 HWEKTRLPQTITL
+27 HWEKRRLTQTITL

-51 AINTDTPWVQ
+51 AISEDTPWVQ
-61 SLYDALWYQRGEYAY
+61 SLYDALWYQRGEYVY

-106 SEKADGFVGRLTLES
+106 PEKSDGFVGRLTLEN
-121 TKWKTMLW
+121 TKWKTTLW
-129 IDGECKGSITS
+129 IDGECKGSIVS

-145 VYETGALSAG
+145 VYETGALPAG
-155 EHIVTICIDNGWQ
+155 EHTVTLCIDNGWQ

-187 GIAGAITLELFNRVW
+187 GVAGAITLDLFNHVW
-202 IERIQVNAQ
+202 IERVKVNAQ
-211 VPQATIQVHLK
+211 LPQAAIQVHLK
-222 NETSHIQSCIVRVQ
+222 NETSHTQNCIVHVQ
-236 DTVRTDICAEMLCAL
+236 DTVHTDISADAVCVL
-251 TPGNQICELTLNY
+251 TPGSQICELTLNY

-275 QNLQHLIVTL
+275 QGLQHLIVTL
-285 SDASDA
+285 FSISNAL
-291 SQGKSATIT
+291 QGEMQSSIT
-300 LPTQS
+300 QL
-305 PLQLEEV
+305 PLQSKEM
-312 VSQSPKAVLQT
+312 VSQFPKAVLQT
-323 EEVTFGF
+323 KEVTFGF

-362 IPDCDSAYWDKIMNT
+362 IPDCGSAYWDKIMKT

-398 AAADRAG
+398 EAADRAG

-416 VFAPDAAMNDVLWD
+416 VFAPDAQMNNVLWE

-455 GDWLAPL
+455 GDWLMPL
-462 TDWVAKCR
+462 TDWVSKCR
-470 AYDSRHL
+470 AYDSRHF
-477 YTVQSGWPYPMEPD
+477 YTIQSGWPYPMEPD

-519 WHGGDYRESLKGIS
+519 WNGGDYRESLKDIS

-542 QWCSYP
+542 QWCAYP
-548 DYDVIDKFTGYLQP
+548 DFDVIDKFTGYLQP
-562 GNFEIFRESARAHG
+562 GNFEIFRESARAHD
-576 VLGQNKDFVYHSGC
+576 VLGQNKEFVYNSGR

-603 QRTPHIYGFELLD
+603 LRTPYIYGFELLD

-624 SALVGIL
+624 TALVGIL
-631 DPFWDSKGYIT
+631 DSFWDSKGYVT
-642 PSEWRQFCDETV
+642 PNEWRQFCDETV

-664 DRARKATVSIPIEV
+664 DRAKNATLSIPIEV
-678 SHFGREPLQ
+678 SHFGRAPLQ

-693 QLEQQPGTQYT
+693 QLEQQPVTEYT

-711 LTQTGFPSPVL
+711 LTQTVFQSPVL
-722 LGTLEPK
+722 CGTLK
-729 DYALEKNQSAGCI
+729 QRDYALEKNQSAGCI
-742 YLNIEEIEPNCAYT
+742 YLNMEDIEPNRVYT
-756 LRVSMKANGK
+756 LRVSIEANGRI
-766 LVQNTWPL
+766 VENTWPL
-774 WLFDGSKSSEASIS
+774 WIFDSS
-788 DKPDKASILLEK
+788 
-800 SNKSSPSDKLN
+800 KLN
-811 ATTDAHEV
+811 PVSTPDESKAESDTHEDV
-819 YITSDRF
+819 FITSDCF
-826 RAESFLDEGKRV
+826 HAETLLNEGKRV

-876 ILNEHPAF
+876 IQNAHPAF

-906 LRVEKLNCDCIT
+906 LRVEKLGCDCIT

-928 RNDKMSLLFECRVG
+928 RNDKMSLLFECQVG
-942 NGHLMMTSMN
+942 TARLMMTSIN
-952 LEQDTAQAAA
+952 LEQDTPQAAA
-962 LKRSILSYMKS
+962 LKKSILSYMKS
-973 DAFAPHGQASWEQ
+973 DAFEPQGQVSWKQ
-986 IASLFEMNTV
+986 LSSLFEINDV
-996 MKKLDAEIAPD
+996 MKELGAKIDD
-1007 ASAQTHFN
+1007 
-1015 YPDERNISQHSNSSE
+1015 
-1030 ATNDSLSA
+1030 DSLSV
-1038 CLDGNPQTFMRLTG
+1038 CLDGNPQTFVRLTG
-1052 GYPYSFIIRTPQ
+1052 GYPYSFIIQTPQ
-1064 KHTLC
+1064 KHDIS

-1089 RIEAWI
+1089 CIEAWL
-1095 NDAWKL
+1095 DGTWK
-1101 IAQDHLSSSYEPK
+1101 QVQKGKLSSSYEPK
-1114 RIAFP
+1114 RIAFLH
-1119 QEIYTDRIRFTA
+1119 EVYTDRIRFTA
-1131 LDTFT
+1131 LDTFS
-1136 ASGKNYFWVM
+1136 APGKSCFWAM
-1146 ERDGWYRKEADPIAN
+1146 EPDGWYQKEADTTAN
-1161 PDFKGQLPQDIF
+1161 PEFKGQLPQDIF
-1173 SASVINLLLAEKE
+1173 SASVINLLLAEE
-1186 ENRVWKE
+1186 EETTVWKKR
-1193 MIEQRELAHSE
+1193 IKQRELAHLE

-1210 KQAAEDLQA
+1210 KQVVNNLQS

>member
-9 LAGLWRFAM
+9 LAGIWRFEI
-18 DKEDRGFAK
+18 DKEDRGFAE
-27 HWEKTRLPQTITL
+27 HWEKRRLTQTITL

-51 AINTDTPWVQ
+51 AISEDTPWVQ

-106 SEKADGFVGRLTLES
+106 PEKSDGFVGRLTLEN
-121 TKWKTMLW
+121 TKWKTTLW
-129 IDGECKGSITS
+129 IDGECKGSIVS

-155 EHIVTICIDNGWQ
+155 EHTVTLCIDNGWQ

-187 GIAGAITLELFNRVW
+187 GVAGAITLELFNHVW
-202 IERIQVNAQ
+202 IERVWVNAQ
-211 VPQATIQVHLK
+211 LPKATIKVYLK
-222 NETSHIQSCIVRVQ
+222 NETSDTQNCIVRVQ
-236 DTVRTDICAEMLCAL
+236 DIARTDISAKMICVL
-251 TPGNQICELTLNY
+251 TPGSHICELTLNY
-264 PSDTP
+264 PSDT
-269 LWDEFD
+269 LRWDEFD
-275 QNLQHLIVTL
+275 QGLQHLIVTL
-285 SDASDA
+285 SSISNAL
-291 SQGKSATIT
+291 QGEMQSYIT
-300 LPTQS
+300 QL
-305 PLQLEEV
+305 PLQSKEM
-312 VSQSPKAVLQT
+312 VSQFPKAVLQT
-323 EEVTFGF
+323 KEVTFGF

-362 IPDCDSAYWDKIMNT
+362 IPDCGSAYWDKIMDT

-398 AAADRAG
+398 EAADRAG

-416 VFAPDAAMNDVLWD
+416 VFAPDAQMNNVLWE

-455 GDWLAPL
+455 GDWLMPL
-462 TDWVAKCR
+462 TDWVSKCR

-477 YTVQSGWPYPMEPD
+477 YTIQSGWPYPMEPD

-519 WHGGDYRESLKGIS
+519 WNGGDYRESLKDIS

-548 DYDVIDKFTGYLQP
+548 DFDVIDKFTGYLQP
-562 GNFEIFRESARAHG
+562 GNFEIFRESARAHD
-576 VLGQNKDFVYHSGC
+576 VLGQNKEFVYNSGR

-603 QRTPHIYGFELLD
+603 LRTPYIYGFELLD

-624 SALVGIL
+624 TALVGIL
-631 DPFWDSKGYIT
+631 DPFWDSKGYVA
-642 PSEWRQFCDETV
+642 PNEWRQFCDETV

-664 DRARKATVSIPIEV
+664 DRAKNAEVSIPIEV
-678 SHFGREPLQ
+678 SHFGRAPLQ
-687 SVCIHW
+687 SVRIHW
-693 QLEQQPGTQYT
+693 QLEKQPVTQYT

-711 LTQTGFPSPVL
+711 LTQTVSKPSVL
-722 LGTLEPK
+722 CGTLK
-729 DYALEKNQSAGCI
+729 QRNYALEKNQSAGCI
-742 YLNIEEIEPNCAYT
+742 YLNMEDTQPDCAYV

-774 WLFDGSKSSEASIS
+774 WIFDSS
-788 DKPDKASILLEK
+788 
-800 SNKSSPSDKLN
+800 KLN
-811 ATTDAHEV
+811 PVSTPDESKAESDTHEAV
-819 YITSDRF
+819 FITSDRF
-826 RAESFLDEGKRV
+826 HAETLLNEGKCV

-876 ILNEHPAF
+876 IKNAHPAF

-906 LRVEKLNCDCIT
+906 LRVEKLGCDCIP

-928 RNDKMSLLFECRVG
+928 RNDKMSLLFECQVG
-942 NGHLMMTSMN
+942 TGRLMMTSIN
-952 LEQDTAQAAA
+952 LEQATPQAAA
-962 LKRSILSYMKS
+962 LKKSILSYMKS
-973 DAFAPHGQASWEQ
+973 DAFEPQGQVSWKQ
-986 IASLFEMNTV
+986 LSSLFEMNDV
-996 MKKLDAEIAPD
+996 MKELGAKIDD
-1007 ASAQTHFN
+1007 
-1015 YPDERNISQHSNSSE
+1015 
-1030 ATNDSLSA
+1030 DSLSA
-1038 CLDGNPQTFMRLTG
+1038 CLDGNPQTFVRLTG
-1052 GYPYSFIIRTPQ
+1052 SYPYSFIIQTPQ
-1064 KHTLC
+1064 KHNIS

-1078 HREHEGELRSY
+1078 HREHEGELQSY
-1089 RIEAWI
+1089 CIEAWV
-1095 NDAWKL
+1095 NDTWK
-1101 IAQDHLSSSYEPK
+1101 QVQKGKLSSSYEPK
-1114 RIAFP
+1114 RIAFA
-1119 QEIYTDRIRFTA
+1119 QEVYTDRIRFTA
-1131 LDTFT
+1131 LDTFS
-1136 ASGKNYFWVM
+1136 APGKSCFWAM
-1146 ERDGWYRKEADPIAN
+1146 EPDGWYQKEADTTAN
-1161 PDFKGQLPQDIF
+1161 PEFKGQLPQDIF
-1173 SASVINLLLAEKE
+1173 SASVINLLLAEE
-1186 ENRVWKE
+1186 EETDVWKKR
-1193 MIEQRELAHSE
+1193 IKQRKLVHLE
-1204 DSKKNG
+1204 DSKQVVNN
-1210 KQAAEDLQA
+1210 LQN

>member
-9 LAGLWRFAM
+9 LAGIWRFEI
-18 DKEDRGFAK
+18 DKEDRGFAE
-27 HWEKTRLPQTITL
+27 HWEKRRLTQTITL

-51 AINTDTPWVQ
+51 AISEDTPWVQ

-106 SEKADGFVGRLTLES
+106 PEKSDGFVGRLTLEN
-121 TKWKTMLW
+121 TKWKTTLW
-129 IDGECKGSITS
+129 IDGKCKGSIVS

-155 EHIVTICIDNGWQ
+155 EHTVTLCIDNGWQ

-187 GIAGAITLELFNRVW
+187 GVAGAITLELFNRVW
-202 IERIQVNAQ
+202 IERVKVNAQ
-211 VPQATIQVHLK
+211 LPQAAIQVHLK
-222 NETSHIQSCIVRVQ
+222 NETSHIQNCIVHVQ
-236 DTVRTDICAEMLCAL
+236 DTVHTDISADAVCVL
-251 TPGNQICELTLNY
+251 TQGSQICELTLNY

-275 QNLQHLIVTL
+275 QGLQHLIVTL
-285 SDASDA
+285 SSISNAL
-291 SQGKSATIT
+291 QGEMQSSIT
-300 LPTQS
+300 QL
-305 PLQLEEV
+305 PLQSKEM
-312 VSQSPKAVLQT
+312 VSQFPKAVLQT
-323 EEVTFGF
+323 KEVTFGF

-362 IPDCDSAYWDKIMNT
+362 IPDCGSAYWDKIMET

-398 AAADRAG
+398 EAADRAG

-416 VFAPDAAMNDVLWD
+416 VFAPDAQMNNVLWE

-455 GDWLAPL
+455 GDWLMPL
-462 TDWVAKCR
+462 TDWVSKCR

-477 YTVQSGWPYPMEPD
+477 YTIQSGWPYPMEPD

-519 WHGGDYRESLKGIS
+519 WNDGDYRESLKDIS

-548 DYDVIDKFTGYLQP
+548 DFDVIDKFTGYLQP
-562 GNFEIFRESARAHG
+562 GNFEIFRESARAHN
-576 VLGQNKDFVYHSGC
+576 VLGQNKEFVYNSGR

-603 QRTPHIYGFELLD
+603 LRTPYIYGFELLD

-624 SALVGIL
+624 TALVGIL
-631 DPFWDSKGYIT
+631 DPFWDSKGYVT
-642 PSEWRQFCDETV
+642 PNEWRQFCDETV

-664 DRARKATVSIPIEV
+664 DRAKNATISIPIEV
-678 SHFGREPLQ
+678 SHFGRAPLQ
-687 SVCIHW
+687 SVRIHW
-693 QLEQQPGTQYT
+693 QLEQQPVTEYT

-711 LTQTGFPSPVL
+711 LTQIVFQSPVL
-722 LGTLEPK
+722 CGTLK
-729 DYALEKNQSAGCI
+729 QRDYALEKNQSAGCI
-742 YLNIEEIEPNCAYT
+742 YLNMEDIEPNRVYT
-756 LRVSMKANGK
+756 LRVSMKVNGRI
-766 LVQNTWPL
+766 VENTWPL
-774 WLFDGSKSSEASIS
+774 WIFDSSKLNPVSTPDGSKAESDTHEA
-788 DKPDKASILLEK
+788 
-800 SNKSSPSDKLN
+800 
-811 ATTDAHEV
+811 V
-819 YITSDRF
+819 FITSDRF
-826 RAESFLDEGKRV
+826 HAETLLNEGKRV

-876 ILNEHPAF
+876 IQNAHPAF

-906 LRVEKLNCDCIT
+906 LRVEKLGCDCIT

-928 RNDKMSLLFECRVG
+928 RNDKMSLLFECQVG
-942 NGHLMMTSMN
+942 TGHLMMTSIN
-952 LEQDTAQAAA
+952 LEQDTPQAAA
-962 LKRSILSYMKS
+962 LKKSILSYMKS
-973 DAFAPHGQASWEQ
+973 DAFEPQGQVSWKQ
-986 IASLFEMNTV
+986 LSSLFEMNNV
-996 MKKLDAEIAPD
+996 MKELGAKID
-1007 ASAQTHFN
+1007 
-1015 YPDERNISQHSNSSE
+1015 
-1030 ATNDSLSA
+1030 NDSLSA
-1038 CLDGNPQTFMRLTG
+1038 CLDGNPQTFVQLTG
-1052 GYPYSFIIRTPQ
+1052 GYPYSFIIQTPQ
-1064 KHTLC
+1064 KHDIS

-1089 RIEAWI
+1089 LIEAWL
-1095 NDAWKL
+1095 DGTWK
-1101 IAQDHLSSSYEPK
+1101 QVQKGKLSSSYEPK
-1114 RIAFP
+1114 RIAFLH
-1119 QEIYTDRIRFTA
+1119 EVYTDRIRFTA
-1131 LDTFT
+1131 LDTFS
-1136 ASGKNYFWVM
+1136 APGKSCFWAM
-1146 ERDGWYRKEADPIAN
+1146 EPDGWYQKEADTTAN
-1161 PDFKGQLPQDIF
+1161 PEFKGQLPQDIF
-1173 SASVINLLLAEKE
+1173 SASVINLLLAEE
-1186 ENRVWKE
+1186 EETTVWKQHVGQQSVHLKE
-1193 MIEQRELAHSE
+1193 
-1204 DSKKNG
+1204 
-1210 KQAAEDLQA
+1210 A
-1219 VTSEKSATAEIDN
+1219 VTSIASEKSATAEIDN

>member
-9 LAGLWRFAM
+9 LAGIWRFEI
-18 DKEDRGFAK
+18 DKEDRGFAE
-27 HWEKTRLPQTITL
+27 HWEKRRLTQTITL

-51 AINTDTPWVQ
+51 AISEDTPWVQ

-106 SEKADGFVGRLTLES
+106 PEKSDGFVGRLTLED
-121 TKWKTMLW
+121 TKWKTTLW
-129 IDGECKGSITS
+129 IDGECKGSIVS

-155 EHIVTICIDNGWQ
+155 EHIVTLCIDNGWQ

-187 GIAGAITLELFNRVW
+187 GVAGAITLELFNRVW
-202 IERIQVNAQ
+202 IERVWVNAQ
-211 VPQATIQVHLK
+211 LPQAAIQVHLK
-222 NETSHIQSCIVRVQ
+222 NETSHTQNCIVHVQ
-236 DTVRTDICAEMLCAL
+236 DTVHTDISAAAVCVL
-251 TPGNQICELTLNY
+251 TQGSQICELTLNY

-275 QNLQHLIVTL
+275 QGLHNLIVTL
-285 SDASDA
+285 SSISNAL
-291 SQGKSATIT
+291 QGEMQSSIT
-300 LPTQS
+300 QL
-305 PLQLEEV
+305 PLQSKEM
-312 VSQSPKAVLQT
+312 VSQFSKVVLQT
-323 EEVTFGF
+323 KEVTFGF

-362 IPDCDSAYWDKIMNT
+362 IPDCGSAYWDKIMET

-398 AAADRAG
+398 EAADRAG

-416 VFAPDAAMNDVLWD
+416 VFAPDAQMNNVLWE

-455 GDWLAPL
+455 GDWLMPL
-462 TDWVAKCR
+462 TDWVSKCR

-477 YTVQSGWPYPMEPD
+477 YTIQSGWPYPMEPD

-519 WHGGDYRESLKGIS
+519 WNGGDYRESLKDIS

-548 DYDVIDKFTGYLQP
+548 DFDVIDKFTGYLQP
-562 GNFEIFRESARAHG
+562 GNFEIFRESARAHD
-576 VLGQNKDFVYHSGC
+576 VLGQNKEFVYNSGR

-603 QRTPHIYGFELLD
+603 LRTPYIYGFELLD

-624 SALVGIL
+624 TALVGIL
-631 DPFWDSKGYIT
+631 DPFWDSKGYVA
-642 PSEWRQFCDETV
+642 PNEWRQFCDETV

-664 DRARKATVSIPIEV
+664 DRAKNAEVSIPIEV
-678 SHFGREPLQ
+678 SHFGRAPLQ
-687 SVCIHW
+687 SVRIHW
-693 QLEQQPGTQYT
+693 QLEKQPVTKYT

-711 LTQTGFPSPVL
+711 LTQTVFQSPVL
-722 LGTLEPK
+722 CGTLK
-729 DYALEKNQSAGCI
+729 QRDYALEKNQSAGCI
-742 YLNIEEIEPNCAYT
+742 YLNMEDIQPDCAYV

-774 WLFDGSKSSEASIS
+774 WIFDSSKLKPVSTPDESKAESDTHEA
-788 DKPDKASILLEK
+788 
-800 SNKSSPSDKLN
+800 
-811 ATTDAHEV
+811 V
-819 YITSDRF
+819 FITSDRF
-826 RAESFLDEGKRV
+826 HAETLLNEGKCV

-876 ILNEHPAF
+876 IQNAHSAF

-906 LRVEKLNCDCIT
+906 LRVEKLGCDCIT

-928 RNDKMSLLFECRVG
+928 RNDKMSLLFECQVG
-942 NGHLMMTSMN
+942 TARLMMTSIN
-952 LEQDTAQAAA
+952 LEQDTPQAAA
-962 LKRSILSYMKS
+962 LKKSILSYMKS
-973 DAFAPHGQASWEQ
+973 DAFEPQGQVSWKQ
-986 IASLFEMNTV
+986 LSSLFEINDV
-996 MKKLDAEIAPD
+996 MKELDAKID
-1007 ASAQTHFN
+1007 
-1015 YPDERNISQHSNSSE
+1015 D
-1030 ATNDSLSA
+1030 DSLSA
-1038 CLDGNPQTFMRLTG
+1038 CLDGNPQTFVRLTG
-1052 GYPYSFIIRTPQ
+1052 GYPYSFIIQTPQ
-1064 KHTLC
+1064 KHDIS

-1089 RIEAWI
+1089 LIEAWL
-1095 NDAWKL
+1095 DGTWKRV
-1101 IAQDHLSSSYEPK
+1101 QKGKLSSSYEPK
-1114 RIAFP
+1114 RITFLH
-1119 QEIYTDRIRFTA
+1119 EVYTDRIRFTA
-1131 LDTFT
+1131 LDTFS
-1136 ASGKNYFWVM
+1136 APGKSCFWAM
-1146 ERDGWYRKEADPIAN
+1146 EPDGWYQKEADTTAN
-1161 PDFKGQLPQDIF
+1161 PEFKGQLPQDIF
-1173 SASVINLLLAEKE
+1173 SASVINLLLAEE
-1186 ENRVWKE
+1186 EEMAVWKQHA
-1193 MIEQRELAHSE
+1193 EQRSVHLKE
-1204 DSKKNG
+1204 
-1210 KQAAEDLQA
+1210 A
-1219 VTSEKSATAEIDN
+1219 VTSIASEKSATAEIDN

>member
-9 LAGLWRFAM
+9 LAGIWRFEI
-18 DKEDRGFAK
+18 DKEDRGFAE
-27 HWEKTRLPQTITL
+27 HWEKRRLTQTITL

-51 AINTDTPWVQ
+51 AISEDTPWVQ

-76 AQENGT
+76 AQKNGT

-106 SEKADGFVGRLTLES
+106 PEKSDGFVGRLTLEN
-121 TKWKTMLW
+121 TKWKTTLW
-129 IDGECKGSITS
+129 IDGECKGSIVS

-155 EHIVTICIDNGWQ
+155 EHTVTLCIDNGWQ

-187 GIAGAITLELFNRVW
+187 GVAGAITLELFNRVW
-202 IERIQVNAQ
+202 IERVWVNAQ
-211 VPQATIQVHLK
+211 LPQAAIQVHLK
-222 NETSHIQSCIVRVQ
+222 NETSHTQNCIVHVQ
-236 DTVRTDICAEMLCAL
+236 DTVHTDISTDAVCVL
-251 TPGNQICELTLNY
+251 TPGSQICELTLNY
-264 PSDTP
+264 PSDTL

-275 QNLQHLIVTL
+275 QGLQHLIVTL
-285 SDASDA
+285 SYISNAL
-291 SQGKSATIT
+291 QGKMQSSIT
-300 LPTQS
+300 QL
-305 PLQLEEV
+305 PLQSKEM
-312 VSQSPKAVLQT
+312 VSQFSKVVLQT
-323 EEVTFGF
+323 KEVTFGF

-362 IPDCDSAYWDKIMNT
+362 IPDCGSAYWDKIMET

-398 AAADRAG
+398 EAADRAG

-416 VFAPDAAMNDVLWD
+416 VFAPDAQMNNVLWE

-455 GDWLAPL
+455 GDWLMPL
-462 TDWVAKCR
+462 TDWVSKCR

-477 YTVQSGWPYPMEPD
+477 YTIQSGWPYPMEPD

-519 WHGGDYRESLKGIS
+519 WNGGDYRESLKDIS

-542 QWCSYP
+542 QWCAYP
-548 DYDVIDKFTGYLQP
+548 DFDVIDKFTGYLQP
-562 GNFEIFRESARAHG
+562 GNFEIFRESARAHD
-576 VLGQNKDFVYHSGC
+576 VLGQNKEFVYNSGR

-603 QRTPHIYGFELLD
+603 LRTPYIYGFELLD

-624 SALVGIL
+624 TALVGIL
-631 DPFWDSKGYIT
+631 DPFWDSKGYVT
-642 PSEWRQFCDETV
+642 PNEWRQFCDETV

-664 DRARKATVSIPIEV
+664 DRAKNATISIPIEV
-678 SHFGREPLQ
+678 SHFGRAPLQ

-693 QLEQQPGTQYT
+693 QLEQQSVTEYT

-711 LTQTGFPSPVL
+711 LTQTVFQSPVL
-722 LGTLEPK
+722 CGTLK
-729 DYALEKNQSAGCI
+729 QRDYALEKNQSAGYI
-742 YLNIEEIEPNCAYT
+742 YLNMEDIQPDCAYV

-766 LVQNTWPL
+766 IVENTWPF
-774 WLFDGSKSSEASIS
+774 WIFDSS
-788 DKPDKASILLEK
+788 
-800 SNKSSPSDKLN
+800 KLN
-811 ATTDAHEV
+811 PVSTPDESKAESDTHEDV
-819 YITSDRF
+819 FITSDRF
-826 RAESFLDEGKRV
+826 HAETLLNEGKRV

-876 ILNEHPAF
+876 IQNAHPAF

-906 LRVEKLNCDCIT
+906 LRVEKLGCDCIT

-928 RNDKMSLLFECRVG
+928 RNNKMSLLFECQVG
-942 NGHLMMTSMN
+942 TARLMMTSIN
-952 LEQDTAQAAA
+952 LEQDTPQAAA
-962 LKRSILSYMKS
+962 LKKSILSYMKS
-973 DAFAPHGQASWEQ
+973 DAFEPQGQVSWKQ
-986 IASLFEMNTV
+986 LSSLFEINDV
-996 MKKLDAEIAPD
+996 MKELGAKIDD
-1007 ASAQTHFN
+1007 
-1015 YPDERNISQHSNSSE
+1015 
-1030 ATNDSLSA
+1030 DSLSV
-1038 CLDGNPQTFMRLTG
+1038 CLDGNPQTFVRLTG
-1052 GYPYSFIIRTPQ
+1052 GYPYSFIIQTPQ
-1064 KHTLC
+1064 KQNIS

-1089 RIEAWI
+1089 LIEAWL
-1095 NDAWKL
+1095 DGTWK
-1101 IAQDHLSSSYEPK
+1101 QVQKGKLSSSYEPK
-1114 RIAFP
+1114 RIAFLH
-1119 QEIYTDRIRFTA
+1119 EVYTDRIRFTA
-1131 LDTFT
+1131 LDTFG
-1136 ASGKNYFWVM
+1136 APGKSCFWTM
-1146 ERDGWYRKEADPIAN
+1146 EPDGWYQKEADTTAN
-1161 PDFKGQLPQDIF
+1161 PEFKGQLPQDIF
-1173 SASVINLLLAEKE
+1173 SASVINLLLAEE
-1186 ENRVWKE
+1186 EETTVWKQHVG
-1193 MIEQRELAHSE
+1193 QRSVHLKE
-1204 DSKKNG
+1204 
-1210 KQAAEDLQA
+1210 A
-1219 VTSEKSATAEIDN
+1219 VTSIASEKSATAEIDN

>member
-9 LAGLWRFAM
+9 LAGIWRFEI
-18 DKEDRGFAK
+18 DKEDRGFAE
-27 HWEKTRLPQTITL
+27 HWEKRRLTQTITL

-51 AINTDTPWVQ
+51 AISEDTPWVQ

-106 SEKADGFVGRLTLES
+106 PEKSDGFVGRLTLED
-121 TKWKTMLW
+121 TKWKTTLW
-129 IDGECKGSITS
+129 IDGECKGSIVS

-155 EHIVTICIDNGWQ
+155 EHTVTLCIDNGWQ

-187 GIAGAITLELFNRVW
+187 GVAGAITLELFNRVW
-202 IERIQVNAQ
+202 IERVWVNAQ
-211 VPQATIQVHLK
+211 LPKATIKVYLK
-222 NETSHIQSCIVRVQ
+222 NETSHTQNCIVRVQ
-236 DTVRTDICAEMLCAL
+236 DIARTDISAEMICVL
-251 TPGNQICELTLNY
+251 TPGSQICELTLNY
-264 PSDTP
+264 PSDTL

-275 QNLQHLIVTL
+275 QGLQHLIVTL
-285 SDASDA
+285 SSISNAL
-291 SQGKSATIT
+291 QGEMQSYIT
-300 LPTQS
+300 QL
-305 PLQLEEV
+305 PLQSKEM
-312 VSQSPKAVLQT
+312 VSQFPKAVLQT
-323 EEVTFGF
+323 KEVTFGF

-362 IPDCDSAYWDKIMNT
+362 IPDCGSAYWDKIMET

-389 SYCPPEAAF
+389 SYCSPEAAF
-398 AAADRAG
+398 EAADRAG

-416 VFAPDAAMNDVLWD
+416 VFAPDAQMNNVLWE

-455 GDWLAPL
+455 GDWLMPL
-462 TDWVAKCR
+462 TDWVSKCR

-477 YTVQSGWPYPMEPD
+477 YTIQSGWPYPMEPD

-519 WHGGDYRESLKGIS
+519 WNGGDYRESLKDIS

-548 DYDVIDKFTGYLQP
+548 DFDVIDKFTGYLQP
-562 GNFEIFRESARAHG
+562 GNFEIFRESARAHD
-576 VLGQNKDFVYHSGC
+576 VLGQNKEFVYNSGR

-603 QRTPHIYGFELLD
+603 LRTPYIYGFELLD

-624 SALVGIL
+624 TALVGIL
-631 DPFWDSKGYIT
+631 DPFWDSKGYVA
-642 PSEWRQFCDETV
+642 PNEWRQFCDETV

-664 DRARKATVSIPIEV
+664 DRAKNAVVSIPIEV
-678 SHFGREPLQ
+678 SHFGRALLQ
-687 SVCIHW
+687 SVRIHW
-693 QLEQQPGTQYT
+693 QLEKQPVTKYT

-711 LTQTGFPSPVL
+711 LTQTVFQSPVL
-722 LGTLEPK
+722 CGTLK
-729 DYALEKNQSAGCI
+729 QRDYALEKNQSAGCI
-742 YLNIEEIEPNCAYT
+742 YLNMEDIQPDCAYV

-766 LVQNTWPL
+766 IVENTWPF
-774 WLFDGSKSSEASIS
+774 WIFDSS
-788 DKPDKASILLEK
+788 
-800 SNKSSPSDKLN
+800 KLN
-811 ATTDAHEV
+811 PVSTLDESKATIDTHEAV
-819 YITSDRF
+819 FITSDHF
-826 RAESFLDEGKRV
+826 HAETLLNEGKRV

-876 ILNEHPAF
+876 IKNAHPAF

-894 WQWQSLIENARG
+894 WQWQGLIENARG
-906 LRVEKLNCDCIT
+906 LRVEKLGCDCIT

-928 RNDKMSLLFECRVG
+928 RNDKMSLLFECQVG
-942 NGHLMMTSMN
+942 TGRLMMTSIN
-952 LEQDTAQAAA
+952 LEQDTPQAAA
-962 LKRSILSYMKS
+962 LKKSILSYMKS
-973 DAFAPHGQASWEQ
+973 DAFELQGQVSWKQ
-986 IASLFEMNTV
+986 LSSLFEMNDI
-996 MKKLDAEIAPD
+996 MKELGAKIDD
-1007 ASAQTHFN
+1007 
-1015 YPDERNISQHSNSSE
+1015 
-1030 ATNDSLSA
+1030 DSLSA
-1038 CLDGNPQTFMRLTG
+1038 CLDGNPQTFVRLTG
-1052 GYPYSFIIRTPQ
+1052 GYPYSFIIQTPQ
-1064 KHTLC
+1064 KHNIS

-1089 RIEAWI
+1089 LIEAWL
-1095 NDAWKL
+1095 DGTWK
-1101 IAQDHLSSSYEPK
+1101 QVQKGKLSSSYEPK
-1114 RIAFP
+1114 RIAFA
-1119 QEIYTDRIRFTA
+1119 QEVYTDRIRFTA
-1131 LDTFT
+1131 LDTFS
-1136 ASGKNYFWVM
+1136 APGKNYFWAM
-1146 ERDGWYRKEADPIAN
+1146 EPDGWYQKEEDPVAH
-1161 PDFKGQLPQDIF
+1161 PELKGQLPQDIF
-1173 SASVINLLLAEKE
+1173 SASVINLLLAEE
-1186 ENRVWKE
+1186 EETAVWKKR
-1193 MIEQRELAHSE
+1193 IKQRKLVHLE
-1204 DSKKNG
+1204 DSKQVVNN
-1210 KQAAEDLQA
+1210 LQN

>member
-9 LAGLWRFAM
+9 LAGIWRFEI
-18 DKEDRGFAK
+18 DKEDRGFAE
-27 HWEKTRLPQTITL
+27 HWEKRRLTHTITL

-51 AINTDTPWVQ
+51 AISEDTPWVQ
-61 SLYDALWYQRGEYAY
+61 SLYDALWYQRGEYVY

-106 SEKADGFVGRLTLES
+106 PEKSDGFVGRLTLDN
-121 TKWKTMLW
+121 TKWKTTLW
-129 IDGECKGSITS
+129 IDGECKGSIVS

-155 EHIVTICIDNGWQ
+155 EHTVTLCIDNGWQ
-168 LPYRPDGH
+168 LSYRPDGH

-187 GIAGAITLELFNRVW
+187 GVAGAITLELFNRVW
-202 IERIQVNAQ
+202 IERVKVNAQ
-211 VPQATIQVHLK
+211 LPQAAIQVHLK
-222 NETSHIQSCIVRVQ
+222 NETSHIQNCIVHVQ
-236 DTVRTDICAEMLCAL
+236 DTVHTDISADAVCVL
-251 TPGNQICELTLNY
+251 TQGSQICELTLNY

-275 QNLQHLIVTL
+275 QGLHNLIVTL
-285 SDASDA
+285 SSISNAL
-291 SQGKSATIT
+291 QGEMQSSIT
-300 LPTQS
+300 QL
-305 PLQLEEV
+305 PLQSKEM
-312 VSQSPKAVLQT
+312 VSQFSKVVLQT
-323 EEVTFGF
+323 KEVTFGF

-362 IPDCDSAYWDKIMNT
+362 IPDCGSAYWDKIMET

-398 AAADRAG
+398 EAANRAG

-416 VFAPDAAMNDVLWD
+416 VFAPDAQMNNVLWE

-455 GDWLAPL
+455 GDWLMPL
-462 TDWVAKCR
+462 TDWVSKCR

-477 YTVQSGWPYPMEPD
+477 YTIQSGWPYPMEPD

-519 WHGGDYRESLKGIS
+519 WNGGDYRESLKDIS

-542 QWCSYP
+542 QWCAYP
-548 DYDVIDKFTGYLQP
+548 DFDVIDKFTGYLQP
-562 GNFEIFRESARAHG
+562 GNFEIFRESARAHD
-576 VLGQNKDFVYHSGC
+576 VLGQNKEFVYNSGR

-603 QRTPHIYGFELLD
+603 LRTPYIYGFELLD

-624 SALVGIL
+624 TALVGIL
-631 DPFWDSKGYIT
+631 DPFWDSKGYVT
-642 PSEWRQFCDETV
+642 PNEWRQFCDETV
-654 LLARIESYCI
+654 LLARIKSYCI
-664 DRARKATVSIPIEV
+664 DRAKNATISIPIEV
-678 SHFGREPLQ
+678 SHFGRAPLQ
-687 SVCIHW
+687 SVRIHW
-693 QLEQQPGTQYT
+693 QLEQQPVTEYT

-711 LTQTGFPSPVL
+711 LTQTVFQPPVL
-722 LGTLEPK
+722 CGTLK
-729 DYALEKNQSAGCI
+729 QRDYALEKNQSAGCI
-742 YLNIEEIEPNCAYT
+742 YLNMEDIELNRVYT
-756 LRVSMKANGK
+756 LHVSMKVNGRI
-766 LVQNTWPL
+766 VENTWPL
-774 WLFDGSKSSEASIS
+774 WIFDSSKLNPVSTPDGSKAESDTHEA
-788 DKPDKASILLEK
+788 
-800 SNKSSPSDKLN
+800 
-811 ATTDAHEV
+811 V
-819 YITSDRF
+819 FITSDRF
-826 RAESFLDEGKRV
+826 QAETLLNEGKRV

-876 ILNEHPAF
+876 IQNAHPAF

-906 LRVEKLNCDCIT
+906 LRVEKLGCDCIT

-928 RNDKMSLLFECRVG
+928 RNDKMSLLFECQVG
-942 NGHLMMTSMN
+942 TARLMMTSIN
-952 LEQDTAQAAA
+952 LEQDTPQAAA
-962 LKRSILSYMKS
+962 LKKSILSYMKS
-973 DAFAPHGQASWEQ
+973 DAFEPQGQVSWKQ
-986 IASLFEMNTV
+986 LSSLFEINDV
-996 MKKLDAEIAPD
+996 MKELDAKID
-1007 ASAQTHFN
+1007 
-1015 YPDERNISQHSNSSE
+1015 D
-1030 ATNDSLSA
+1030 DSLSA
-1038 CLDGNPQTFMRLTG
+1038 CLDGNPQTFVRLTG
-1052 GYPYSFIIRTPQ
+1052 GYPYSFIIQTTQ
-1064 KHTLC
+1064 KHNIS

-1089 RIEAWI
+1089 CIEAWV
-1095 NDAWKL
+1095 NDTWK
-1101 IAQDHLSSSYEPK
+1101 QVQKGKLSSSYEPK
-1114 RIAFP
+1114 RITFLH
-1119 QEIYTDRIRFTA
+1119 EVYTDRIRFTA
-1131 LDTFT
+1131 LDTFS
-1136 ASGKNYFWVM
+1136 APGKSCFWAM
-1146 ERDGWYRKEADPIAN
+1146 EPDGWYQKEADTTAN
-1161 PDFKGQLPQDIF
+1161 PEFKGQLPQDIF
-1173 SASVINLLLAEKE
+1173 SASVINLLLAEE
-1186 ENRVWKE
+1186 EEMAVWKQHA
-1193 MIEQRELAHSE
+1193 EQRSVHLKE
-1204 DSKKNG
+1204 
-1210 KQAAEDLQA
+1210 A
-1219 VTSEKSATAEIDN
+1219 VTSIASEKSATAEIDN

>member
-9 LAGLWRFAM
+9 LAGIWRFEI
-18 DKEDRGFAK
+18 DKEDRGFAE
-27 HWEKTRLPQTITL
+27 HWEKRRLTETITL

-51 AINTDTPWVQ
+51 AISEDTPWVQ

-106 SEKADGFVGRLTLES
+106 PEKSDGFVGRLTLED
-121 TKWKTMLW
+121 TKWKTTLW
-129 IDGECKGSITS
+129 IDGECKGSIVS

-155 EHIVTICIDNGWQ
+155 EHTVTLCIDNGWQ

-187 GIAGAITLELFNRVW
+187 GVAGAITLELFNRVW
-202 IERIQVNAQ
+202 IERVWVNAQ
-211 VPQATIQVHLK
+211 LPKATIKVYLK
-222 NETSHIQSCIVRVQ
+222 NETSHTQNCIVRVQ
-236 DTVRTDICAEMLCAL
+236 DIACTDISAKMICVL
-251 TPGNQICELTLNY
+251 TPGSHICELTLNY
-264 PSDTP
+264 PSDTL

-275 QNLQHLIVTL
+275 QGLQHLIVTL
-285 SDASDA
+285 SSISNAL
-291 SQGKSATIT
+291 QGEMQSSIT
-300 LPTQS
+300 QL
-305 PLQLEEV
+305 PLQSKEM
-312 VSQSPKAVLQT
+312 VSQFPKAVLQT
-323 EEVTFGF
+323 KEVTFGF

-362 IPDCDSAYWDKIMNT
+362 IPDCGSAYWDKIMDT

-398 AAADRAG
+398 EAADRAG

-416 VFAPDAAMNDVLWD
+416 VFAPDAQMNNVLWE

-455 GDWLAPL
+455 GDWLMPL
-462 TDWVAKCR
+462 TDWVSKCR

-477 YTVQSGWPYPMEPD
+477 YTIQSGWPYPMEPD

-519 WHGGDYRESLKGIS
+519 WNGGDYRESLKDIS

-548 DYDVIDKFTGYLQP
+548 DFDVIDKFTGYLQP
-562 GNFEIFRESARAHG
+562 GNFEIFRESARAHD
-576 VLGQNKDFVYHSGC
+576 VLGQNKEFVYNSGR

-603 QRTPHIYGFELLD
+603 LRTPYIYGFELLD

-624 SALVGIL
+624 TALVGIL
-631 DPFWDSKGYIT
+631 DPFWDSKGYVA
-642 PSEWRQFCDETV
+642 PNEWRQFCDETV
-654 LLARIESYCI
+654 ILARIESYCI
-664 DRARKATVSIPIEV
+664 DRAKNAAISIPIEV
-678 SHFGREPLQ
+678 SHFGRAPLQ
-687 SVCIHW
+687 SVCINW
-693 QLEQQPGTQYT
+693 QLEKQPVTKYT

-711 LTQTGFPSPVL
+711 LTQTVSQPSVL
-722 LGTLEPK
+722 CGTLK
-729 DYALEKNQSAGCI
+729 QRNYALEKNQSAGCI
-742 YLNIEEIEPNCAYT
+742 YLNMEDIQPDSAYV
-756 LRVSMKANGK
+756 LRVSIEANGK

-774 WLFDGSKSSEASIS
+774 WIFDSS
-788 DKPDKASILLEK
+788 
-800 SNKSSPSDKLN
+800 KLN
-811 ATTDAHEV
+811 QVSAPDESKAESDTHEAV
-819 YITSDRF
+819 FITSERF
-826 RAESFLDEGKRV
+826 HAETLLNEGKHV

-876 ILNEHPAF
+876 IKNAHPAF

-906 LRVEKLNCDCIT
+906 LRVEKLGCDCIT

-928 RNDKMSLLFECRVG
+928 RNDKMSLLFECQVG
-942 NGHLMMTSMN
+942 TGRLMMTSIN
-952 LEQDTAQAAA
+952 LEQDTPQASA
-962 LKRSILSYMKS
+962 LKKSILSYMKS
-973 DAFAPHGQASWEQ
+973 DAFEPQGQVSWKQ
-986 IASLFEMNTV
+986 LSSLFEMNDI
-996 MKKLDAEIAPD
+996 MKELGAKIDD
-1007 ASAQTHFN
+1007 
-1015 YPDERNISQHSNSSE
+1015 
-1030 ATNDSLSA
+1030 DSLSA
-1038 CLDGNPQTFMRLTG
+1038 CLDGNPQTFVRLTG
-1052 GYPYSFIIRTPQ
+1052 GYPYSFIIQTPQ
-1064 KHTLC
+1064 KHNIS

-1089 RIEAWI
+1089 LIEAWL
-1095 NDAWKL
+1095 DGTWK
-1101 IAQDHLSSSYEPK
+1101 QVQKGKLSSSYEPK
-1114 RIAFP
+1114 RIAFA
-1119 QEIYTDRIRFTA
+1119 QEVYTDRIRFTA
-1131 LDTFT
+1131 LDTFS
-1136 ASGKNYFWVM
+1136 APGKSCFWAM
-1146 ERDGWYRKEADPIAN
+1146 EPDGWYQKEADTTAN
-1161 PDFKGQLPQDIF
+1161 PEFKGQLPQDIF
-1173 SASVINLLLAEKE
+1173 SASIINLLLAEE
-1186 ENRVWKE
+1186 EETAVWKKR
-1193 MIEQRELAHSE
+1193 IKQRKLVHLE
-1204 DSKKNG
+1204 DSKQVVNN
-1210 KQAAEDLQA
+1210 LQN

>member
-9 LAGLWRFAM
+9 LAGIWRFEI

-27 HWEKTRLPQTITL
+27 HWEKRRLTQTITL

-51 AINTDTPWVQ
+51 AISEDTPWVQ

-106 SEKADGFVGRLTLES
+106 PEKSDGFVGRLTLEN
-121 TKWKTMLW
+121 TKWKTTLW
-129 IDGECKGSITS
+129 IDGECKGSIVS

-155 EHIVTICIDNGWQ
+155 EHTVTLCIDNGWQ

-187 GIAGAITLELFNRVW
+187 GVAGAITLELFNRVW
-202 IERIQVNAQ
+202 IERVKVNAQ
-211 VPQATIQVHLK
+211 LPQAAIQVHLK
-222 NETSHIQSCIVRVQ
+222 NETSHIQNCIVHVQ
-236 DTVRTDICAEMLCAL
+236 DTVHTDISADAVCVL
-251 TPGNQICELTLNY
+251 TQGSQICELTLNY
-264 PSDTP
+264 PSDTT

-275 QNLQHLIVTL
+275 QGLQHLIVTL
-285 SDASDA
+285 SSISNAL
-291 SQGKSATIT
+291 QGEMQSSIT
-300 LPTQS
+300 QL
-305 PLQLEEV
+305 PLQSKEM
-312 VSQSPKAVLQT
+312 VSQFSKVVLQT
-323 EEVTFGF
+323 KEVTFGF

-362 IPDCDSAYWDKIMNT
+362 IPDCGSAYWDKIMET

-398 AAADRAG
+398 EAADRAG

-416 VFAPDAAMNDVLWD
+416 VFASDVQMNNVLWE

-455 GDWLAPL
+455 GDWLMPL
-462 TDWVAKCR
+462 TDWVSKCR

-477 YTVQSGWPYPMEPD
+477 YTIQSGWPYPMEPD

-519 WHGGDYRESLKGIS
+519 WNGGDYRESLKDIS

-542 QWCSYP
+542 QWCAYP
-548 DYDVIDKFTGYLQP
+548 NFDVIDKFTGYLQP
-562 GNFEIFRESARAHG
+562 GNFEIFRESARAHD
-576 VLGQNKDFVYHSGC
+576 VLGQNKEFVYNSGR

-603 QRTPHIYGFELLD
+603 LRTPYIYGFELLD

-624 SALVGIL
+624 TALVGIL
-631 DPFWDSKGYIT
+631 DPFWDSKGYVT
-642 PSEWRQFCDETV
+642 PNEWRQFCDETV

-664 DRARKATVSIPIEV
+664 DRAKNATISIPIEV
-678 SHFGREPLQ
+678 SHFGRAPLQ
-687 SVCIHW
+687 SVRIHW
-693 QLEQQPGTQYT
+693 QLEQQPVTEYT

-711 LTQTGFPSPVL
+711 LTQIVFQSPVL
-722 LGTLEPK
+722 CGTLK
-729 DYALEKNQSAGCI
+729 QRDYALEKNQSAGCI
-742 YLNIEEIEPNCAYT
+742 YLNMEDIQPDCAYV
-756 LRVSMKANGK
+756 LRVSIEANGK
-766 LVQNTWPL
+766 IVENTWPF
-774 WLFDGSKSSEASIS
+774 WIFDSSKSNQVSTPDESKAETDTHEA
-788 DKPDKASILLEK
+788 
-800 SNKSSPSDKLN
+800 
-811 ATTDAHEV
+811 V
-819 YITSDRF
+819 FITSDRF
-826 RAESFLDEGKRV
+826 HAETLLNEGKRV

-876 ILNEHPAF
+876 IQNAHSAF

-906 LRVEKLNCDCIT
+906 LRVEKLGCDCIT

-928 RNDKMSLLFECRVG
+928 RNDKMSLLFECQVG
-942 NGHLMMTSMN
+942 TARLMMTSIN
-952 LEQDTAQAAA
+952 LEQDTLQAAA
-962 LKRSILSYMKS
+962 LKKSILSYMKS
-973 DAFAPHGQASWEQ
+973 DAFEPQGQVSWKQ
-986 IASLFEMNTV
+986 LSSLFEINDV
-996 MKKLDAEIAPD
+996 MKELDAKID
-1007 ASAQTHFN
+1007 
-1015 YPDERNISQHSNSSE
+1015 D
-1030 ATNDSLSA
+1030 DSLSA
-1038 CLDGNPQTFMRLTG
+1038 CLDGNPQTFVRLTG
-1052 GYPYSFIIRTPQ
+1052 GYPYSFIIQTPQ
-1064 KHTLC
+1064 KHDIS

-1089 RIEAWI
+1089 LIEAWL
-1095 NDAWKL
+1095 DGTWKRV
-1101 IAQDHLSSSYEPK
+1101 QKGKLSSSYEPK
-1114 RIAFP
+1114 RITFLH
-1119 QEIYTDRIRFTA
+1119 EVYTDRIRFTA
-1131 LDTFT
+1131 LDTFS
-1136 ASGKNYFWVM
+1136 APGKSCFWAM
-1146 ERDGWYRKEADPIAN
+1146 EPDGWYQKEADTTAN
-1161 PDFKGQLPQDIF
+1161 PEFKGQLPQDIF
-1173 SASVINLLLAEKE
+1173 SASVINLLLAEE
-1186 ENRVWKE
+1186 EEMAVWKQHA
-1193 MIEQRELAHSE
+1193 EQRSVHLKE
-1204 DSKKNG
+1204 
-1210 KQAAEDLQA
+1210 A
-1219 VTSEKSATAEIDN
+1219 VTSIASEKSATAEIDN

>member
-1 MEKRQTCD
+1 MEERQTCD
-9 LAGLWRFAM
+9 LAGIWRFEI
-18 DKEDRGFAK
+18 DKEDRGFAE
-27 HWEKTRLPQTITL
+27 HWEKRRLTQTITL

-51 AINTDTPWVQ
+51 AISEDTPWVQ

-106 SEKADGFVGRLTLES
+106 PEKSDGFVGRLTLEN
-121 TKWKTMLW
+121 TKWKTTLW
-129 IDGECKGSITS
+129 IDGECKGSIVS

-155 EHIVTICIDNGWQ
+155 EHIVTLCIDNGWQ

-187 GIAGAITLELFNRVW
+187 GVAGAITLELFNRVW
-202 IERIQVNAQ
+202 IERVWVNAQ
-211 VPQATIQVHLK
+211 LPKATIKVYLK
-222 NETSHIQSCIVRVQ
+222 NETSDTQNCIVRVQ
-236 DTVRTDICAEMLCAL
+236 DIARTDISAKMICVL
-251 TPGNQICELTLNY
+251 TPGSQICELTLNY
-264 PSDTP
+264 PSDTL

-275 QNLQHLIVTL
+275 QGLQHLIVTL
-285 SDASDA
+285 SSISNAL
-291 SQGKSATIT
+291 QGEMQSFIT
-300 LPTQS
+300 QL
-305 PLQLEEV
+305 PLQSKEM
-312 VSQSPKAVLQT
+312 VSQFQKAVLQT
-323 EEVTFGF
+323 KEVTFGF
-330 RRAEVKD
+330 RRVEVKD

-362 IPDCDSAYWDKIMNT
+362 IPDCGSAYWDKIMET

-398 AAADRAG
+398 EAADRAG

-416 VFAPDAAMNDVLWD
+416 VFAPDAQMNNVLWE

-455 GDWLAPL
+455 GDWLMPL
-462 TDWVAKCR
+462 TDWVSKCR

-477 YTVQSGWPYPMEPD
+477 YTIQSGWPYPMEPD

-519 WHGGDYRESLKGIS
+519 WNGGDYRESLKDIS

-548 DYDVIDKFTGYLQP
+548 DFDVIDKFTGFLQP
-562 GNFEIFRESARAHG
+562 GNFEIFRESARAHD
-576 VLGQNKDFVYHSGC
+576 VLGQNKEFVYNSGR

-603 QRTPHIYGFELLD
+603 LRTPYIYGFELLD

-624 SALVGIL
+624 TALVGIL
-631 DPFWDSKGYIT
+631 DPFWDSKGYVA
-642 PSEWRQFCDETV
+642 PNEWRQFCDETV

-664 DRARKATVSIPIEV
+664 DRAKNAEVSIPIEV
-678 SHFGREPLQ
+678 SHFGRAPLQ
-687 SVCIHW
+687 SVCIQW
-693 QLEQQPGTQYT
+693 QLEQQPVTQYT

-711 LTQTGFPSPVL
+711 LTQTVFQPPVL
-722 LGTLEPK
+722 CGTLK
-729 DYALEKNQSAGCI
+729 QRDYALEKNQSAGCI
-742 YLNIEEIEPNCAYT
+742 YLNMEDIQPDCAYV
-756 LRVSMKANGK
+756 LRVSMKANGRI
-766 LVQNTWPL
+766 VENTWPF
-774 WLFDGSKSSEASIS
+774 WIFDSS
-788 DKPDKASILLEK
+788 
-800 SNKSSPSDKLN
+800 KLN
-811 ATTDAHEV
+811 PVSTPDESKAETDTHEAV
-819 YITSDRF
+819 FITSDRF
-826 RAESFLDEGKRV
+826 NAETLLNEGKRV

-876 ILNEHPAF
+876 IKNANPAF

-906 LRVEKLNCDCIT
+906 LRVEKLGCDCIT

-928 RNDKMSLLFECRVG
+928 RNDKMSLLFECQVG
-942 NGHLMMTSMN
+942 TGRLMMTSIN
-952 LEQDTAQAAA
+952 LEQDTPQAAA
-962 LKRSILSYMKS
+962 LKKSILSYMKS
-973 DAFAPHGQASWEQ
+973 DAFEPQGQVSWKQ
-986 IASLFEMNTV
+986 LSSLFEINDV
-996 MKKLDAEIAPD
+996 MRELGAKIDD
-1007 ASAQTHFN
+1007 
-1015 YPDERNISQHSNSSE
+1015 
-1030 ATNDSLSA
+1030 DSLSA
-1038 CLDGNPQTFMRLTG
+1038 CLDGNPQTFVRLTG
-1052 GYPYSFIIRTPQ
+1052 GYPYSFIIQTPQ
-1064 KHTLC
+1064 KHNIS

-1078 HREHEGELRSY
+1078 HREHEGELQSY
-1089 RIEAWI
+1089 CIEAWV
-1095 NDAWKL
+1095 NDTWKQVQKGKL
-1101 IAQDHLSSSYEPK
+1101 LSSYEPK
-1114 RIAFP
+1114 RIAFA
-1119 QEIYTDRIRFTA
+1119 QEVYTDRIRFTA
-1131 LDTFT
+1131 LDTFS
-1136 ASGKNYFWVM
+1136 APGKSCFWAM
-1146 ERDGWYRKEADPIAN
+1146 EPDGWYQKEADTTAN
-1161 PDFKGQLPQDIF
+1161 PEFKEQLPQDIF
-1173 SASVINLLLAEKE
+1173 SASVLNLLLAEE
-1186 ENRVWKE
+1186 EETDVWKKR
-1193 MIEQRELAHSE
+1193 IKQRKLVHLE
-1204 DSKKNG
+1204 DSKQVVNN
-1210 KQAAEDLQA
+1210 LQN

>member
-9 LAGLWRFAM
+9 LAGIWRFEI
-18 DKEDRGFAK
+18 DKEDRGFAE
-27 HWEKTRLPQTITL
+27 HWEKRRLTQTITL

-51 AINTDTPWVQ
+51 AISEDTPWVQ

-106 SEKADGFVGRLTLES
+106 PEKSDGFVGRLTLEN
-121 TKWKTMLW
+121 TKWKTTLW
-129 IDGECKGSITS
+129 IDGECKGSIVS

-155 EHIVTICIDNGWQ
+155 EHIVTLCIDNGWQ

-187 GIAGAITLELFNRVW
+187 GVAGAITLELFNRVW
-202 IERIQVNAQ
+202 IERVQVNAQ
-211 VPQATIQVHLK
+211 LPQATIQVHLK
-222 NETSHIQSCIVRVQ
+222 NETSHIQNCIVHVQ
-236 DTVRTDICAEMLCAL
+236 DTVHTDISADAVCVL
-251 TPGNQICELTLNY
+251 TQGSQICELTLNY

-275 QNLQHLIVTL
+275 QGLHNLIVTL
-285 SDASDA
+285 SSISNAL
-291 SQGKSATIT
+291 QGEMQSSIT
-300 LPTQS
+300 QL
-305 PLQLEEV
+305 PLQSKEM
-312 VSQSPKAVLQT
+312 VSQFSKVVLQT
-323 EEVTFGF
+323 KEVTFGF

-362 IPDCDSAYWDKIMNT
+362 IPDCGSAYWDKIMET

-398 AAADRAG
+398 EAADRAG

-416 VFAPDAAMNDVLWD
+416 VFVPDAQMNNVLWE

-455 GDWLAPL
+455 GDWLMPL
-462 TDWVAKCR
+462 TDWVSKCR

-477 YTVQSGWPYPMEPD
+477 YTIQSGWPYPMEPD

-497 YVYFHRSGFG
+497 YFYFHRSGFG

-519 WHGGDYRESLKGIS
+519 WNGGDYRESLKDIS

-542 QWCSYP
+542 QWCAYP
-548 DYDVIDKFTGYLQP
+548 DFDVIDKFTGYLQP
-562 GNFEIFRESARAHG
+562 GNFEIFRESARAHN
-576 VLGQNKDFVYHSGC
+576 VLGQNKEFVYNSGR

-603 QRTPHIYGFELLD
+603 LRTPYIYGFELLD

-624 SALVGIL
+624 TALVGIL
-631 DPFWDSKGYIT
+631 DPFWDSKGYVT
-642 PSEWRQFCDETV
+642 PNEWRQFCDETV

-664 DRARKATVSIPIEV
+664 DRAKNDTISIPIEV
-678 SHFGREPLQ
+678 SHFGRAPLQ

-693 QLEQQPGTQYT
+693 QLEQQPVTEYT

-711 LTQTGFPSPVL
+711 LTQTIFQPPVL
-722 LGTLEPK
+722 CGTLK
-729 DYALEKNQSAGCI
+729 QRDYALEKNQSAGCI
-742 YLNIEEIEPNCAYT
+742 YLNMEDIETNRVYT
-756 LRVSMKANGK
+756 LRVSMKANGRI
-766 LVQNTWPL
+766 VENTWPL
-774 WLFDGSKSSEASIS
+774 WIFDSS
-788 DKPDKASILLEK
+788 
-800 SNKSSPSDKLN
+800 KLN
-811 ATTDAHEV
+811 PVSTPDESKAESDTHEAV
-819 YITSDRF
+819 FITSDRF
-826 RAESFLDEGKRV
+826 HAETLLNEGKRV

-876 ILNEHPAF
+876 IQNAHPAF
-884 ASFPTTADGG
+884 VSFPTTADGG

-906 LRVEKLNCDCIT
+906 LRVEKLGCDCIT

-928 RNDKMSLLFECRVG
+928 RNNKMSLLFECQVG
-942 NGHLMMTSMN
+942 TARLMMTSIN
-952 LEQDTAQAAA
+952 LEQDTPQAAA
-962 LKRSILSYMKS
+962 LKKSILSYMKS
-973 DAFAPHGQASWEQ
+973 DAFEPQGQVSWKQ
-986 IASLFEMNTV
+986 LSSLFEINDV
-996 MKKLDAEIAPD
+996 MKELGAKIDD
-1007 ASAQTHFN
+1007 
-1015 YPDERNISQHSNSSE
+1015 
-1030 ATNDSLSA
+1030 DSLSA
-1038 CLDGNPQTFMRLTG
+1038 CLDGNPQTFVRLTG
-1052 GYPYSFIIRTPQ
+1052 GYPYSFIIQTPQ
-1064 KHTLC
+1064 KHDIS

-1089 RIEAWI
+1089 LIEAWL
-1095 NDAWKL
+1095 DGTWK
-1101 IAQDHLSSSYEPK
+1101 QVQKGKLSSSYEPK
-1114 RIAFP
+1114 RIAFL
-1119 QEIYTDRIRFTA
+1119 QEVYTDRIRFTA
-1131 LDTFT
+1131 LDTFS
-1136 ASGKNYFWVM
+1136 APGKSCFWAM
-1146 ERDGWYRKEADPIAN
+1146 EPDGWYQKEVDPAAHLE
-1161 PDFKGQLPQDIF
+1161 FKGQLPQDIF
-1173 SASVINLLLAEKE
+1173 SASVINLLLAEE
-1186 ENRVWKE
+1186 EEMAVWKKR
-1193 MIEQRELAHSE
+1193 IKQRKLAHLE

-1210 KQAAEDLQA
+1210 KQVVNNLQN

>member
-9 LAGLWRFAM
+9 LAGIWRFEI
-18 DKEDRGFAK
+18 DKEDRGFAE
-27 HWEKTRLPQTITL
+27 HWEKRRLTQTITL

-51 AINTDTPWVQ
+51 AISEDTPWVQ

-82 KVPFLS
+82 NVPFLS

-95 GKAWYQKTIFV
+95 GKAWYQKTVFV
-106 SEKADGFVGRLTLES
+106 PEKSDGFVGRLTLEN
-121 TKWKTMLW
+121 TKWKTTLW
-129 IDGECKGSITS
+129 IDGECKGSIVS

-145 VYETGALSAG
+145 VYDTGALSAG
-155 EHIVTICIDNGWQ
+155 EHTVTLCIDNGWQ

-187 GIAGAITLELFNRVW
+187 GVAGAITLELFNRVW
-202 IERIQVNAQ
+202 IERVWVNAQ
-211 VPQATIQVHLK
+211 LPKAAIQVHLK
-222 NETSHIQSCIVRVQ
+222 NETSHTQNCIVRVQ
-236 DTVRTDICAEMLCAL
+236 DIARTDISAETICVL
-251 TPGNQICELTLNY
+251 TPGSQICELTLNY
-264 PSDTP
+264 PSDTL

-275 QNLQHLIVTL
+275 QGLQHLIVTL
-285 SDASDA
+285 SSISNAL
-291 SQGKSATIT
+291 QGEMQSSIT
-300 LPTQS
+300 QL
-305 PLQLEEV
+305 PLQSKEM
-312 VSQSPKAVLQT
+312 VSQFPKAVLQT
-323 EEVTFGF
+323 KEVTFGF

-362 IPDCDSAYWDKIMNT
+362 IPDCGSAYWDKIMET

-398 AAADRAG
+398 EAADRAG

-416 VFAPDAAMNDVLWD
+416 VFAPDAQMNNVLWE

-455 GDWLAPL
+455 GDWLMPL
-462 TDWVAKCR
+462 TDWVSKCR

-477 YTVQSGWPYPMEPD
+477 YTIQSGWPYPMEPD

-519 WHGGDYRESLKGIS
+519 WNGGDYRESLKDIS

-548 DYDVIDKFTGYLQP
+548 DFDVIDKFTGFLQP
-562 GNFEIFRESARAHG
+562 GNFEIFRESARAHD
-576 VLGQNKDFVYHSGC
+576 VLGQNKEFVYNSGR

-603 QRTPHIYGFELLD
+603 LRTPYIYGFELLD

-624 SALVGIL
+624 TALVGIL
-631 DPFWDSKGYIT
+631 DPFWDSKGYVA
-642 PSEWRQFCDETV
+642 PNEWRQFCDETV

-664 DRARKATVSIPIEV
+664 DRAKNAAVSIPIEV
-678 SHFGREPLQ
+678 SHFGRAPLQ
-687 SVCIHW
+687 SVRINW
-693 QLEQQPGTQYT
+693 QLEKQPVTQYT

-711 LTQTGFPSPVL
+711 LTQTVFQPPVL
-722 LGTLEPK
+722 CGTLK
-729 DYALEKNQSAGCI
+729 QRDYALEKNQSAGCI
-742 YLNIEEIEPNCAYT
+742 YLNMEDIQPDCAYV

-766 LVQNTWPL
+766 IVENTWPF
-774 WLFDGSKSSEASIS
+774 WIFDSSKLKPVSTPDESKAES
-788 DKPDKASILLEK
+788 D
-800 SNKSSPSDKLN
+800 
-811 ATTDAHEV
+811 THDAV
-819 YITSDRF
+819 FITSDCF
-826 RAESFLDEGKRV
+826 HAETLLNEGKRV

-876 ILNEHPAF
+876 IKNAHPAF

-906 LRVEKLNCDCIT
+906 LRVEKLGCDCIT

-928 RNDKMSLLFECRVG
+928 RNDKMSLLFECQVG
-942 NGHLMMTSMN
+942 TGRLMMTSIN
-952 LEQDTAQAAA
+952 LEQDTPQAAA
-962 LKRSILSYMKS
+962 LKKSILSYMKS
-973 DAFAPHGQASWEQ
+973 DAFEPQGQVSWKQ
-986 IASLFEMNTV
+986 LSSLFEMNDV
-996 MKKLDAEIAPD
+996 MKELGAKIDD
-1007 ASAQTHFN
+1007 
-1015 YPDERNISQHSNSSE
+1015 
-1030 ATNDSLSA
+1030 DSLSA
-1038 CLDGNPQTFMRLTG
+1038 CLDGNPQTFVRLTG
-1052 GYPYSFIIRTPQ
+1052 GYPYSFIIQTTQ
-1064 KHTLC
+1064 KHNIS

-1078 HREHEGELRSY
+1078 HREHEGELCSY
-1089 RIEAWI
+1089 LIEAWL
-1095 NDAWKL
+1095 DGTWK
-1101 IAQDHLSSSYEPK
+1101 QVQKGKLSSSYEPK
-1114 RIAFP
+1114 RIAFL
-1119 QEIYTDRIRFTA
+1119 EEVYTDRIRFTA
-1131 LDTFT
+1131 LDTFS
-1136 ASGKNYFWVM
+1136 APGKSCFWAM
-1146 ERDGWYRKEADPIAN
+1146 EPDGWYQKEADPVAH
-1161 PDFKGQLPQDIF
+1161 PEFKGQLPQDIF
-1173 SASVINLLLAEKE
+1173 SASVINLLLAEE
-1186 ENRVWKE
+1186 EETDVWKKR
-1193 MIEQRELAHSE
+1193 IKQRKLAHLE
-1204 DSKKNG
+1204 DSKQVVNN
-1210 KQAAEDLQA
+1210 LQN

>member
-1 MEKRQTCD
+1 MEERQTCD
-9 LAGLWRFAM
+9 LAGIWRFEI
-18 DKEDRGFAK
+18 DKEDRGFAE
-27 HWEKTRLPQTITL
+27 HWEKRRLTQTITL

-51 AINTDTPWVQ
+51 AISEDTPWVQ

-106 SEKADGFVGRLTLES
+106 PEKSDGFVGRLTLEN
-121 TKWKTMLW
+121 TKWKTTLW
-129 IDGECKGSITS
+129 IDGKCKGSIVS

-155 EHIVTICIDNGWQ
+155 EHTVTLCIDNGWQ

-187 GIAGAITLELFNRVW
+187 GVAGAITLELFNRVW
-202 IERIQVNAQ
+202 IERVKVNAQ
-211 VPQATIQVHLK
+211 LPQAAIQVHLK
-222 NETSHIQSCIVRVQ
+222 NETSHIQNCIVHVQ
-236 DTVRTDICAEMLCAL
+236 DTVHTDISADAVCVL
-251 TPGNQICELTLNY
+251 TQGSQICELTLNY

-275 QNLQHLIVTL
+275 QGLQHLIVTL
-285 SDASDA
+285 SSISNAL
-291 SQGKSATIT
+291 QGEMQSSIT
-300 LPTQS
+300 QL
-305 PLQLEEV
+305 PLQSKEM
-312 VSQSPKAVLQT
+312 VSQFPKAVLQT
-323 EEVTFGF
+323 KEVTFGF

-362 IPDCDSAYWDKIMNT
+362 IPDCGSAYWDKIMET

-398 AAADRAG
+398 EAADRAG

-416 VFAPDAAMNDVLWD
+416 VFAPDAQMNNVLWE

-455 GDWLAPL
+455 GDWLMPL
-462 TDWVAKCR
+462 TDWVSKCR

-477 YTVQSGWPYPMEPD
+477 YTIQSGWPYPMEPD

-519 WHGGDYRESLKGIS
+519 WNDGDYRESLKDIS

-548 DYDVIDKFTGYLQP
+548 DFDVIDKFTGYLQP
-562 GNFEIFRESARAHG
+562 GNFEIFRESARAHN
-576 VLGQNKDFVYHSGC
+576 VLGQNKEFVYNSGR

-603 QRTPHIYGFELLD
+603 LRTPYIYGFELLD

-624 SALVGIL
+624 TALVGIL
-631 DPFWDSKGYIT
+631 DPFWDSKGYVT
-642 PSEWRQFCDETV
+642 PNEWRQFCDETV

-664 DRARKATVSIPIEV
+664 DRAKNATISIPIEV
-678 SHFGREPLQ
+678 SHFGRAPLQ
-687 SVCIHW
+687 SVRIHW
-693 QLEQQPGTQYT
+693 QLEQQPVTEYT

-711 LTQTGFPSPVL
+711 LTQIVFQSPVL
-722 LGTLEPK
+722 CGTLK
-729 DYALEKNQSAGCI
+729 QRDYALEKNQSAGCI
-742 YLNIEEIEPNCAYT
+742 YLNMEDIEPNRVYT
-756 LRVSMKANGK
+756 LRVSMKVNGRI
-766 LVQNTWPL
+766 VENTWPL
-774 WLFDGSKSSEASIS
+774 WIFDSSKLNPVSTPDGSKAESDTHEA
-788 DKPDKASILLEK
+788 
-800 SNKSSPSDKLN
+800 
-811 ATTDAHEV
+811 V
-819 YITSDRF
+819 FITSDRF
-826 RAESFLDEGKRV
+826 HAETLLNEGKRV

-876 ILNEHPAF
+876 IQNAHPAF

-906 LRVEKLNCDCIT
+906 LRVEKLGCDCIT

-928 RNDKMSLLFECRVG
+928 RNDKMSLLFECQVG
-942 NGHLMMTSMN
+942 TGHLMMTSIN
-952 LEQDTAQAAA
+952 LEQDTPQAAA
-962 LKRSILSYMKS
+962 LKKSILSYMKS
-973 DAFAPHGQASWEQ
+973 DAFEPQGQVSWKQ
-986 IASLFEMNTV
+986 LSSLFEMNNV
-996 MKKLDAEIAPD
+996 MKELGAKID
-1007 ASAQTHFN
+1007 
-1015 YPDERNISQHSNSSE
+1015 
-1030 ATNDSLSA
+1030 NDSLSA
-1038 CLDGNPQTFMRLTG
+1038 CLDGNPQTFVQLTG
-1052 GYPYSFIIRTPQ
+1052 GYPYSFIIQTPQ
-1064 KHTLC
+1064 KHDIS

-1089 RIEAWI
+1089 LIEAWL
-1095 NDAWKL
+1095 DGTWK
-1101 IAQDHLSSSYEPK
+1101 QVQKGKLSSSYEPK
-1114 RIAFP
+1114 RIAFLH
-1119 QEIYTDRIRFTA
+1119 EVYTDRIRFTA
-1131 LDTFT
+1131 LDTFS
-1136 ASGKNYFWVM
+1136 APGKSCFWAM
-1146 ERDGWYRKEADPIAN
+1146 EPDGWYQKEADTTAN
-1161 PDFKGQLPQDIF
+1161 PEFKGQLPQDIF
-1173 SASVINLLLAEKE
+1173 SASVINLLLAEE
-1186 ENRVWKE
+1186 EETTVWKQHVGQQSVHLKE
-1193 MIEQRELAHSE
+1193 
-1204 DSKKNG
+1204 
-1210 KQAAEDLQA
+1210 A
-1219 VTSEKSATAEIDN
+1219 VTSIASEKSATAEIDN

>member
-9 LAGLWRFAM
+9 LAGIWRFEI
-18 DKEDRGFAK
+18 DKEDRGFAE
-27 HWEKTRLPQTITL
+27 HWEKRRLTQTITL

-51 AINTDTPWVQ
+51 AISEDTPWVQ

-106 SEKADGFVGRLTLES
+106 PEKSDGFVGRLTLEN
-121 TKWKTMLW
+121 TKWKTTLW
-129 IDGECKGSITS
+129 IDGECKGSIVS

-155 EHIVTICIDNGWQ
+155 EHIVTLCIDNGWQ

-187 GIAGAITLELFNRVW
+187 GVAGAITLELFNRVW
-202 IERIQVNAQ
+202 IELVWVNAQ
-211 VPQATIQVHLK
+211 LPNAAIQVHLK
-222 NETSHIQSCIVRVQ
+222 NETSHTQNCIVRVQ
-236 DTVRTDICAEMLCAL
+236 DIARTDISAKTICVL
-251 TPGNQICELTLNY
+251 TPGSQICELTLNY

-275 QNLQHLIVTL
+275 QGLQHLIVTL
-285 SDASDA
+285 SSISNAL
-291 SQGKSATIT
+291 QGEMQSSIT
-300 LPTQS
+300 QL
-305 PLQLEEV
+305 PLQSKEM
-312 VSQSPKAVLQT
+312 VSQFPKAVLQT
-323 EEVTFGF
+323 KEVTFGF

-362 IPDCDSAYWDKIMNT
+362 IPDCGSAYWDKIMET

-398 AAADRAG
+398 EAADRAG

-416 VFAPDAAMNDVLWD
+416 VFAPDAQMNNVLWE

-455 GDWLAPL
+455 GDWLMPL
-462 TDWVAKCR
+462 TDWVSKCR

-477 YTVQSGWPYPMEPD
+477 YTIQSGWPYPMEPD

-519 WHGGDYRESLKGIS
+519 WNGRDYRESLKDIS

-548 DYDVIDKFTGYLQP
+548 DFDVIDKFTGYLQP
-562 GNFEIFRESARAHG
+562 GNFEIFRESARAHD
-576 VLGQNKDFVYHSGC
+576 VLGQNKEFVYNSGR

-603 QRTPHIYGFELLD
+603 LRTPYIYGFELLD

-624 SALVGIL
+624 TALVGIL
-631 DPFWDSKGYIT
+631 VPFWDSKGYVA
-642 PSEWRQFCDETV
+642 PNEWRQFCDETV

-664 DRARKATVSIPIEV
+664 DRAKNAAISIPIEV
-678 SHFGREPLQ
+678 SHFGRAPLQ
-687 SVCIHW
+687 SVCINW
-693 QLEQQPGTQYT
+693 QLKKQPVTQYT

-711 LTQTGFPSPVL
+711 LTQTVFQSPVL
-722 LGTLEPK
+722 CGTLK
-729 DYALEKNQSAGCI
+729 QRDYALEKNQSAGCI
-742 YLNIEEIEPNCAYT
+742 YLNMEDIQPDCAYV

-774 WLFDGSKSSEASIS
+774 WIFDSSKLKPVSTPDESKAESDTHEA
-788 DKPDKASILLEK
+788 
-800 SNKSSPSDKLN
+800 
-811 ATTDAHEV
+811 V
-819 YITSDRF
+819 FITSDRF
-826 RAESFLDEGKRV
+826 HAETLLNEGKCV

-866 PTWARGMGMI
+866 PTLARGMGMI
-876 ILNEHPAF
+876 IKNAHPAF

-906 LRVEKLNCDCIT
+906 LRVEKLGCDCIT

-928 RNDKMSLLFECRVG
+928 RNDKMSLLFECQVG
-942 NGHLMMTSMN
+942 TGRLMMTSIN
-952 LEQDTAQAAA
+952 LEQDTPQASA
-962 LKRSILSYMKS
+962 LKKSIISYMKS
-973 DAFAPHGQASWEQ
+973 EAFEPQGQVSWKQ
-986 IASLFEMNTV
+986 LLSLFEMNDV
-996 MKKLDAEIAPD
+996 MKELGAKIDD
-1007 ASAQTHFN
+1007 
-1015 YPDERNISQHSNSSE
+1015 
-1030 ATNDSLSA
+1030 DSLSA
-1038 CLDGNPQTFMRLTG
+1038 CLDGNPQTFVRLTG
-1052 GYPYSFIIRTPQ
+1052 SHPYSFIIQTPQ
-1064 KHTLC
+1064 KHNIS

-1078 HREHEGELRSY
+1078 HREHEGELQSY
-1089 RIEAWI
+1089 CIEAWV
-1095 NDAWKL
+1095 NDTWK
-1101 IAQDHLSSSYEPK
+1101 QVQKGNLSSSYEPK
-1114 RIAFP
+1114 RIAFL
-1119 QEIYTDRIRFTA
+1119 QEVYTDRIRFTA
-1131 LDTFT
+1131 LDTFS
-1136 ASGKNYFWVM
+1136 APGKNCFWAM
-1146 ERDGWYRKEADPIAN
+1146 EPDGWYQKEADPVAH
-1161 PDFKGQLPQDIF
+1161 PEFKGQLPQDIF
-1173 SASVINLLLAEKE
+1173 SASVLNLLLAEE
-1186 ENRVWKE
+1186 EETDVWKKR
-1193 MIEQRELAHSE
+1193 IKQRKLVHLE
-1204 DSKKNG
+1204 DSKQVVNN
-1210 KQAAEDLQA
+1210 LQN